1 MVRLIQLK
9 LAGFKSFVDPTTIQ
23 LQGQRVGI
31 VGPNGCGKSNIME
44 SVKWVLGESSAKEMR
59 SENMD
64 SVIFNGSENRKPIS
78 RASVELIFDNSLGKA
93 PTEWSQYAEISV
105 KRVIER
111 EKGSTYY
118 INNLAVRRKDI
129 ADLFLGTGLGGRG
142 YAIIGQNTI
151 SQIIEAKPE
160 ELRSYLEE
168 AAGVSKYKERR
179 RETEFRLRDT
189 RENLSRIQDVLNE
202 IIQQIAKLE
211 SQAVIATKYNELTEK
226 HKFHQ
231 AQVWVLKKRDASIV
245 WKKNQF
251 QVEKLVNELE
261 QQTAALRKI
270 EAEVENLRQAHID
283 ASDEINKNQASFYEI
298 NAEVS
303 NIENNIRNQ
312 NELLERSKKELI
324 EIETN
329 LAKNADDQLKF
340 AKDIEEAEIEKVA
353 LSELYKTKE
362 ENFNSLKSSIQSVE
376 ATYLDSTEQFNQI
389 ANQFQST
396 QEKIN
401 LEKATIDFIH
411 KTEEEINTR
420 ITFLNN
426 EINNIDLTGQSLLEE
441 KESDLA
447 DKRLHVEKIEAKI
460 DENKSLATDLEEEID
475 ALRQHQIEIQKELS
489 QIEGEIK
496 TLAQIQDDTQG
507 NESLKSWTSQHNIN
521 TSNRLWEKLK
531 IKTDWVTAIESALGG
546 KLNAVLAQYETI
558 SHRPPASMV
567 LANLNASHAYKP
579 KNNKLNSALD
589 VIEISDP
596 LLMNLLSEWLS
607 NCYIIPKGESYKN
620 FIGNLEQGEFLVNQ
634 QGDIFTKN
642 SVSFYGKDASLNGI
656 LLRQE
661 RLKALQEKFPSID
674 RNSKDISNKLSEA
687 ELQLNDYEEQADSYS
702 EELKEALND
711 FHQTEIEVEKTQQSI
726 AYANEKHS
734 SITNEQNELKTK
746 LTQIQIDKTTKSSL
760 IHNLENDAHRLL
772 EQKTLSEDIKKRHE
786 LEYESAR
793 KHVNEAE
800 IQLQESHFNLKI
812 IGNKI
817 NELNN
822 RINLLTED
830 NNALNNKKDLVKTS
844 INTESIEALKL
855 SLREKITVKDER
867 EKILIASRD
876 NLAQK
881 ETDLRE
887 SEQKRLQTEQAVHPI
902 RDKLEQSRLNERE
915 SKLLFEQFQN
925 EIIESQLDEGV
936 LSESIT
942 EKTTVK
948 EVQELCNKL
957 QEEINLLGPVN
968 LAAIHELTSEKERK
982 GYLDSQ
988 VEDLTSASNTLE
1000 DAIRRI
1006 DKETRD
1012 RLIATFNEVN
1022 KNFTEFFKVLFNGGQ
1037 AQLELLGEE
1046 ILDTGIQVTAQ
1057 PPGKKNTTI
1066 SQLSGGEKA
1075 LTATALVFALFKLNP
1090 APFCLMDE
1098 VDAPLDDSNTL
1109 RFTNM
1114 VTEMSKNTQFL
1125 YVSHNKIAMEMAQ
1138 QLIGVT
1144 MQESGV
1150 SRIVEVSLEEVEK
1163 MELAN

>member
-1 MVRLIQLK
+1 MRLIQLK

-118 INNLAVRRKDI
+118 INNLAVRRKDV

-160 ELRSYLEE
+160 ELRNYLEE

-245 WKKNQF
+245 WKKHQS
-251 QVEKLVNELE
+251 QVDKLVNELE

-270 EAEVENLRQAHID
+270 EAEVETLRQAHID

-329 LAKNADDQLKF
+329 LTKNEEDQLKYS
-340 AKDIEEAEIEKVA
+340 KDIKESDIEKIS
-353 LSELYKTKE
+353 LSELYKIKE
-362 ENFNSLKSSIQSVE
+362 ENFNALKSSIQLVE
-376 ATYLDSTEQFNQI
+376 VQYLTSTEQFNQA

-411 KTEEEINTR
+411 KTEEETNAR

-426 EINNIDLTGQSLLEE
+426 EIRNIDLTGQSELEE
-441 KESDLA
+441 KENDLA
-447 DKRLHVEKIEAKI
+447 DKRLHVKNIESKI
-460 DENKSLATDLEEEID
+460 DENKSLTEDLEEEID
-475 ALRQHQIEIQKELS
+475 TLRQHQIEIQKELS

-496 TLAQIQDDTQG
+496 TLLQIQDDTQG

-531 IKTDWVTAIESALGG
+531 IKTEWVTAIESALGV
-546 KLNAVLAQYETI
+546 KLNAILAQYETI

-567 LANLNASHAYKP
+567 LANLNGSHPYKP
-579 KNNKLNSALD
+579 KNTKLSSALD

-607 NCYIIPKGESYKN
+607 SCYIIPKGESYKN

-642 SVSFYGKDASLNGI
+642 SVSFYGKDASLSGI

-661 RLKALQEKFPSID
+661 RLKVLQEKFPSID
-674 RNSKDISNKLSEA
+674 KNYKDVSKKLNEA
-687 ELQLNDYEEQADSYS
+687 QLQLNNYEEQVDSFND
-702 EELKEALND
+702 ELKEALND

-726 AYANEKHS
+726 VYANERLNN
-734 SITNEQNELKTK
+734 ITNEQNELKAK
-746 LTQIQIDKTTKSSL
+746 LTQIEIDKTTKSNL
-760 IHNLENDAHRLL
+760 ILNLENDALQLL
-772 EQKTLSEDIKKRHE
+772 EQKTLSEEIKKRHE
-786 LEYESAR
+786 LEYESA
-793 KHVNEAE
+793 KKQVNEAE

-812 IGNKI
+812 INNKI
-817 NELNN
+817 NELIN
-822 RINLLTED
+822 RFNVLTED
-830 NNALNNKKDLVKTS
+830 NSALNNKKDLAMAS
-844 INTESIEALKL
+844 IDTQIIETLQL
-855 SLREKITVKDER
+855 SLREKITIKDER

-881 ETDLRE
+881 EIDLRE
-887 SEQKRLQTEQAVHPI
+887 CEQKRLQTEQAVHPI
-902 RDKLEQSRLNERE
+902 RDKLEQSRLNEQE

-925 EIIESQLDEGV
+925 EINESQFDEVV

-968 LAAIHELTSEKERK
+968 LAAIHELASEKERK

-1000 DAIRRI
+1000 DAIKRI

-1022 KNFTEFFKVLFNGGQ
+1022 KNFTEFFRILFNGGQ

-1109 RFTNM
+1109 RFADM

-1150 SRIVEVSLEEVEK
+1150 SRIVEVSLEEAEK

>member
-1 MVRLIQLK
+1 VRLIQLK

-23 LQGQRVGI
+23 LQGQRIGI

-64 SVIFNGSENRKPIS
+64 SVIFNGSENRKSIS

-111 EKGSTYY
+111 EKGSIYY

-160 ELRSYLEE
+160 ELRNYLEE

-211 SQAVIATKYNELTEK
+211 SQAVIATKYNDLTQK
-226 HKFHQ
+226 QKFHQ
-231 AQVWVLKKRDASIV
+231 AQVWVLKKRDASIF
-245 WKKNQF
+245 WKKHQS

-270 EAEVENLRQAHID
+270 EAEVESLRQSHIN

-340 AKDIEEAEIEKVA
+340 TNDIEEAAIEKIK
-353 LSELYKTKE
+353 LTELYKTKE

-376 ATYLDSTEQFNQI
+376 GKYLASVEQFNQAVI
-389 ANQFQST
+389 QFQST

-401 LEKATIDFIH
+401 LEKAMIDFILR
-411 KTEEEINTR
+411 TEEETNIR
-420 ITFLNN
+420 ATFLNN
-426 EINNIDLTGQSLLEE
+426 EINNIDLTGQSLLNE
-441 KESDLA
+441 KENDLV
-447 DKRLHVEKIEAKI
+447 DKQFHVEKIEGKI
-460 DENKSLATDLEEEID
+460 EENKSLATDLEEEID
-475 ALRQHQIEIQKELS
+475 TLRQQQIEIQKELS

-496 TLAQIQDDTQG
+496 TLAQIQDDAQG

-531 IKTDWVTAIESALGG
+531 IKTEWITAIESALGG
-546 KLNAVLAQYETI
+546 KLNAVLAQYESI

-567 LANLNASHAYKP
+567 LANLNGSDSYKP
-579 KNNKLNSALD
+579 KNNKLNSVLD

-607 NCYIIPKGESYKN
+607 DYYLIPKGESYKN

-661 RLKALQEKFPSID
+661 RLKALQEQFPSIEKSYK
-674 RNSKDISNKLSEA
+674 NILKKLNEA
-687 ELQLNDYEEQADSYS
+687 ELQLNDYEEQADFFS
-702 EELKEALND
+702 EELKEALNEL
-711 FHQTEIEVEKTQQSI
+711 HQTEIEVERIQQSI
-726 AYANEKHS
+726 AYSNEKHS
-734 SITNEQNELKTK
+734 NITKEQNELKEK
-746 LTQIQIDKTTKSSL
+746 LTQIKIDKTAKSSL
-760 IHNLENDAHRLL
+760 IHNLEIDAYRLL
-772 EQKTLSEDIKKRHE
+772 EQKTSSEEIKKRYE
-786 LEYESAR
+786 FEYESG
-793 KHVNEAE
+793 KKQVNETE

-812 IGNKI
+812 IYNKI
-817 NELNN
+817 NDLNN
-822 RINLLTED
+822 KINILYED
-830 NNALNNKKDLVKTS
+830 NKALNNKKDSAKAS
-844 INTESIEALKL
+844 IDTEIIEALQL
-855 SLREKITVKDER
+855 SLRKKITVKDER

-876 NLAQK
+876 NLVQK

-887 SEQKRLQTEQAVHPI
+887 CEQKRLQTEQAVHPI
-902 RDKLEQSRLNERE
+902 RDKLEQSRLNEQE

-925 EIIESQLDEGV
+925 EINESQLDEMV

-942 EKTTVK
+942 EKTTVQDM
-948 EVQELCNKL
+948 QELCNKL
-957 QEEINLLGPVN
+957 QEDINLLGPVN

-982 GYLDSQ
+982 GYLVSQ
-988 VEDLTSASNTLE
+988 VEDLTSASKTLE
-1000 DAIRRI
+1000 DAISRI

-1022 KNFTEFFKVLFNGGQ
+1022 KNFTDFFKVLFNGGQ
-1037 AQLELLGEE
+1037 AKFELLGEE
-1046 ILDTGIQVTAQ
+1046 ILDTGIQVTAH

-1066 SQLSGGEKA
+1066 NQLSGGEKA

-1098 VDAPLDDSNTL
+1098 VDAPLDENNTL

-1125 YVSHNKIAMEMAQ
+1125 YVSHNKLAMEMAQ

>member
-1 MVRLIQLK
+1 MRLIQLK

-118 INNLAVRRKDI
+118 INNLAVRRKDV

-160 ELRSYLEE
+160 ELRNYLEE

-245 WKKNQF
+245 WKKHQS
-251 QVEKLVNELE
+251 QVDKLVNELE

-270 EAEVENLRQAHID
+270 EAEVETLRQAHID

-329 LAKNADDQLKF
+329 LTKNEEDQRKYS
-340 AKDIEEAEIEKVA
+340 KDIKESDIEKIS
-353 LSELYKTKE
+353 LSELYKIKE
-362 ENFNSLKSSIQSVE
+362 ENFNALKSSIQLVE
-376 ATYLDSTEQFNQI
+376 VQYLTSTEQFNQA

-411 KTEEEINTR
+411 KTEEETNAR

-426 EINNIDLTGQSLLEE
+426 EIRNIDLTGQSELEE
-441 KESDLA
+441 KENDLA
-447 DKRLHVEKIEAKI
+447 DKRLHVKNIESKI
-460 DENKSLATDLEEEID
+460 DENKSLTEDLEEEID
-475 ALRQHQIEIQKELS
+475 TLRQHQIEIQKELS

-496 TLAQIQDDTQG
+496 TLLQIQDDTQG

-531 IKTDWVTAIESALGG
+531 IKTEWVTAIESALGV

-567 LANLNASHAYKP
+567 LANLNGSHPYKP
-579 KNNKLNSALD
+579 KNTKLNSALD

-607 NCYIIPKGESYKN
+607 SCYIIPKGESYKN

-642 SVSFYGKDASLNGI
+642 SVSFYGKDASLSGI

-661 RLKALQEKFPSID
+661 RLKVLQEKFPSID
-674 RNSKDISNKLSEA
+674 KNYKDVSKKLNEA
-687 ELQLNDYEEQADSYS
+687 QLQLNNYEEQVDSFND
-702 EELKEALND
+702 ELKEALND

-726 AYANEKHS
+726 VYANERLNN
-734 SITNEQNELKTK
+734 ITNEQNELKAK
-746 LTQIQIDKTTKSSL
+746 LTQIEIDKTTKSNL
-760 IHNLENDAHRLL
+760 ILNLENDALQLL
-772 EQKTLSEDIKKRHE
+772 EQKTSSEEIKKRHE
-786 LEYESAR
+786 LEYESA
-793 KHVNEAE
+793 KKQVNEAE

-812 IGNKI
+812 INNKI
-817 NELNN
+817 NELIN
-822 RINLLTED
+822 RFNVLTED
-830 NNALNNKKDLVKTS
+830 NSALNNKKDLAMAS
-844 INTESIEALKL
+844 IDTQIIETLQL
-855 SLREKITVKDER
+855 SLREKITIKDER

-881 ETDLRE
+881 EIDLRE
-887 SEQKRLQTEQAVHPI
+887 CEQKRLQTEQAVHPI
-902 RDKLEQSRLNERE
+902 RDKLEQSRLNEQE

-925 EIIESQLDEGV
+925 EINESQFDEVV

-968 LAAIHELTSEKERK
+968 LAAIHELASEKERK

-1000 DAIRRI
+1000 DAIKRI

-1022 KNFTEFFKVLFNGGQ
+1022 KNFTEFFRILFNGGQ

-1109 RFTNM
+1109 RFADM

-1150 SRIVEVSLEEVEK
+1150 SRIVEVSLEEAEK

>member
-1 MVRLIQLK
+1 MRLIQLK

-362 ENFNSLKSSIQSVE
+362 ENFNSLKSSIQLVE
-376 ATYLDSTEQFNQI
+376 ATYLDSTEQFNQV

>member
-1 MVRLIQLK
+1 MRLIQLK

-118 INNLAVRRKDI
+118 INNLAVRRKDV

-160 ELRSYLEE
+160 ELRNYLEE

-245 WKKNQF
+245 WKKHQS
-251 QVEKLVNELE
+251 QVDKLVNELE

-270 EAEVENLRQAHID
+270 EAEVETLRQAHID

-329 LAKNADDQLKF
+329 LTKNEEDQLKYS
-340 AKDIEEAEIEKVA
+340 KDIKESDIEKIS
-353 LSELYKTKE
+353 LSELYKIKE
-362 ENFNSLKSSIQSVE
+362 ENFNALKSSIQLVE
-376 ATYLDSTEQFNQI
+376 VQYLTSTEQFNQA

-411 KTEEEINTR
+411 KTEEETNAR

-426 EINNIDLTGQSLLEE
+426 EIRNIDLTGQSELEE
-441 KESDLA
+441 KENDLA
-447 DKRLHVEKIEAKI
+447 DKRLHVKNIESKI
-460 DENKSLATDLEEEID
+460 DENKSLTEDLEEEID
-475 ALRQHQIEIQKELS
+475 TLRQHQIEIQKELS

-496 TLAQIQDDTQG
+496 TLLQIQDDTQG

-531 IKTDWVTAIESALGG
+531 IKTEWVTAIESALGV
-546 KLNAVLAQYETI
+546 KLNAILAQYETI

-567 LANLNASHAYKP
+567 LANLNGSHPYKP
-579 KNNKLNSALD
+579 KNTKLNSALD

-607 NCYIIPKGESYKN
+607 SCYIIPKGESYKN

-642 SVSFYGKDASLNGI
+642 SVSFYGKDASLSGI

-661 RLKALQEKFPSID
+661 RLKVLQEKFPSID
-674 RNSKDISNKLSEA
+674 KNYKDVSKKLNEA
-687 ELQLNDYEEQADSYS
+687 QLQLNNYEEQVDSFND
-702 EELKEALND
+702 ELKEALND

-726 AYANEKHS
+726 VYANERLNN
-734 SITNEQNELKTK
+734 ITNEQNELKAK
-746 LTQIQIDKTTKSSL
+746 LTQIEIDKTTKSNL
-760 IHNLENDAHRLL
+760 ILNLENDALQLL
-772 EQKTLSEDIKKRHE
+772 EQKTSSEEIKKRHE
-786 LEYESAR
+786 LEYESA
-793 KHVNEAE
+793 KKQVNEAE

-812 IGNKI
+812 INNKI
-817 NELNN
+817 NELIN
-822 RINLLTED
+822 RFNVLTED
-830 NNALNNKKDLVKTS
+830 NSALNNKKDLAMAS
-844 INTESIEALKL
+844 IDTQIIETLQL
-855 SLREKITVKDER
+855 SLREKITIKDER

-881 ETDLRE
+881 EIDLRE
-887 SEQKRLQTEQAVHPI
+887 CEQKRLQTEQAVHPI
-902 RDKLEQSRLNERE
+902 RDKLEQSRLNEQE

-925 EIIESQLDEGV
+925 EINESQFDEVV

-968 LAAIHELTSEKERK
+968 LAAIHELASEKERK

-1000 DAIRRI
+1000 DAIKRI

-1022 KNFTEFFKVLFNGGQ
+1022 KNFTEFFRILFNGGQ

-1109 RFTNM
+1109 RFADM

-1150 SRIVEVSLEEVEK
+1150 SRIVEVSLEEAEK

>member
-1 MVRLIQLK
+1 MRLIQLK

-118 INNLAVRRKDI
+118 INNLAVRRKDV

-160 ELRSYLEE
+160 ELRNYLEE

-245 WKKNQF
+245 WKKHQS
-251 QVEKLVNELE
+251 QVDKLVNELE

-329 LAKNADDQLKF
+329 LTKNEEDQLKYS
-340 AKDIEEAEIEKVA
+340 KDIKESDIEKIS
-353 LSELYKTKE
+353 LSELYKIKE
-362 ENFNSLKSSIQSVE
+362 ENFNALKSSIQLVE
-376 ATYLDSTEQFNQI
+376 VQYLTSTEQFNQA

-411 KTEEEINTR
+411 KTEEETNAR

-426 EINNIDLTGQSLLEE
+426 EIRNIDLTGQSELEE
-441 KESDLA
+441 KENDLA
-447 DKRLHVEKIEAKI
+447 DKRLHVKNIESKI
-460 DENKSLATDLEEEID
+460 DENKSLTEDLEEEID
-475 ALRQHQIEIQKELS
+475 TLRQHQIEIQKELS

-496 TLAQIQDDTQG
+496 TLLQIQDDTQG

-531 IKTDWVTAIESALGG
+531 IKTEWVTAIESALGV

-567 LANLNASHAYKP
+567 LANLNGSHPYKP
-579 KNNKLNSALD
+579 KNTKLNSALD

-607 NCYIIPKGESYKN
+607 SCYIIPKGESYKN

-642 SVSFYGKDASLNGI
+642 SVSFYGKDASLSGI

-661 RLKALQEKFPSID
+661 RLKVLQEKFPSID
-674 RNSKDISNKLSEA
+674 KNYKDVSKKLNEA
-687 ELQLNDYEEQADSYS
+687 QLQLNNYEEQVDSFND
-702 EELKEALND
+702 ELKEALND

-726 AYANEKHS
+726 VYANERLNN
-734 SITNEQNELKTK
+734 ITNEQNELKAK
-746 LTQIQIDKTTKSSL
+746 LTQIEIDKTTKSNL
-760 IHNLENDAHRLL
+760 ILNLENDALQLL
-772 EQKTLSEDIKKRHE
+772 EQKTLSEEIKKRHE
-786 LEYESAR
+786 LEYESA
-793 KHVNEAE
+793 KKQVNEAE

-812 IGNKI
+812 INNKI
-817 NELNN
+817 NELIN
-822 RINLLTED
+822 RFNVLTED
-830 NNALNNKKDLVKTS
+830 NSALNNKKDLAMAS
-844 INTESIEALKL
+844 IDTQIIETLQL
-855 SLREKITVKDER
+855 SLREKITIKDER

-881 ETDLRE
+881 EIDLRE
-887 SEQKRLQTEQAVHPI
+887 CEQKRLQTEQAVHPI
-902 RDKLEQSRLNERE
+902 RDKLEQSRLNEQE

-925 EIIESQLDEGV
+925 EINESQFDEVV
-936 LSESIT
+936 LSESII

-968 LAAIHELTSEKERK
+968 LAAIHELASEKERK

-1000 DAIRRI
+1000 DAIKRI

-1022 KNFTEFFKVLFNGGQ
+1022 KNFTEFFRILFNGGQ

-1109 RFTNM
+1109 RFADM

-1150 SRIVEVSLEEVEK
+1150 SRIVEVSLEEAEK

>member
-1 MVRLIQLK
+1 MRLIQLK

-118 INNLAVRRKDI
+118 INNLAVRRKDV

-160 ELRSYLEE
+160 ELRNYLEE

-245 WKKNQF
+245 WKKHQS
-251 QVEKLVNELE
+251 QVDKLVNELE

-270 EAEVENLRQAHID
+270 EAEVETLRQAHID

-329 LAKNADDQLKF
+329 LTKNEEDQLKYS
-340 AKDIEEAEIEKVA
+340 KDIKESDIEKIS
-353 LSELYKTKE
+353 LSELYKIKE
-362 ENFNSLKSSIQSVE
+362 ENFNALKSSIQLVE
-376 ATYLDSTEQFNQI
+376 VQYLTSTEQFNQA

-411 KTEEEINTR
+411 KTEEETNAR

-426 EINNIDLTGQSLLEE
+426 EIRNIDLTGQSELEE
-441 KESDLA
+441 KENDLA
-447 DKRLHVEKIEAKI
+447 DKRLHVKNIESKI
-460 DENKSLATDLEEEID
+460 DENKSLTEDLEEEID
-475 ALRQHQIEIQKELS
+475 TLRQHQIEIQKELS

-496 TLAQIQDDTQG
+496 TLLQIQDDTQG

-531 IKTDWVTAIESALGG
+531 IKTEWVTAIESALGV

-567 LANLNASHAYKP
+567 LANLNGSHPYKP
-579 KNNKLNSALD
+579 KNTKLNSALD

-607 NCYIIPKGESYKN
+607 SCYIIPKGESYKN

-642 SVSFYGKDASLNGI
+642 SVSFYGKDASLSGI

-661 RLKALQEKFPSID
+661 RLKVLQEKFPSID
-674 RNSKDISNKLSEA
+674 KNYKDVSKKLNEA
-687 ELQLNDYEEQADSYS
+687 QLQLNNYEEQVDSFND
-702 EELKEALND
+702 ELKEALND

-726 AYANEKHS
+726 VYANERLNN
-734 SITNEQNELKTK
+734 ITNEQNELKAK
-746 LTQIQIDKTTKSSL
+746 LTQIEIDKTTKSNL
-760 IHNLENDAHRLL
+760 ILNLENDALQLL
-772 EQKTLSEDIKKRHE
+772 EQKTSSEEIKKRHE
-786 LEYESAR
+786 LEYESA
-793 KHVNEAE
+793 KKQVNEAE

-812 IGNKI
+812 INNKI
-817 NELNN
+817 NELVN
-822 RINLLTED
+822 RFNILAED
-830 NNALNNKKDLVKTS
+830 NSALNNKKDLAMAS
-844 INTESIEALKL
+844 IDTQIIETLQL
-855 SLREKITVKDER
+855 SLREKITIKDER

-881 ETDLRE
+881 EIDLRE
-887 SEQKRLQTEQAVHPI
+887 CEQKRLQTEQAVHPI
-902 RDKLEQSRLNERE
+902 RDKLEQSRLNEQE

-925 EIIESQLDEGV
+925 EINESQFDEVV

-968 LAAIHELTSEKERK
+968 LAAIHELASEKERK

-1000 DAIRRI
+1000 DAIKRI

-1022 KNFTEFFKVLFNGGQ
+1022 KNFTEFFRILFNGGQ

-1109 RFTNM
+1109 RFADM

-1150 SRIVEVSLEEVEK
+1150 SRIVEVSLEEAEK

>member
-1 MVRLIQLK
+1 MRLIQLK

-160 ELRSYLEE
+160 ELRNYLEE

-189 RENLSRIQDVLNE
+189 RDNLSRIQDVLNE
-202 IIQQIAKLE
+202 IVQQIAKLE
-211 SQAVIATKYNELTEK
+211 SQAVIATKYNDLTQK
-226 HKFHQ
+226 QKFHQ

-245 WKKNQF
+245 WKKHQS

-270 EAEVENLRQAHID
+270 EAEVESLRQAHIS

-340 AKDIEEAEIEKVA
+340 TNDIEEAAIEKTK
-353 LSELYKTKE
+353 LTELYKTKE

-376 ATYLDSTEQFNQI
+376 GRYLASVEQFNQAVI
-389 ANQFQST
+389 QFQST

-401 LEKATIDFIH
+401 LEKAMIDFIL
-411 KTEEEINTR
+411 KTEEETNIR
-420 ITFLNN
+420 LAFLNN
-426 EINNIDLTGQSLLEE
+426 EISNIDLTGQSLLDE
-441 KESDLA
+441 KENDLV
-447 DKRLHVEKIEAKI
+447 DKQSHVEKIEGKI
-460 DENKSLATDLEEEID
+460 EENKSLATDLEEEID
-475 ALRQHQIEIQKELS
+475 TLRKQQIEIQKELS

-496 TLAQIQDDTQG
+496 TLAQIQDDAQG

-531 IKTDWVTAIESALGG
+531 IKTEWITAIESALGG
-546 KLNAVLAQYETI
+546 KLNAVLAQYESI

-567 LANLNASHAYKP
+567 LANLNGSKSYKP
-579 KNNKLNSALD
+579 KNNKLNSVLD

-607 NCYIIPKGESYKN
+607 DYYLIPKGESYKN

-661 RLKALQEKFPSID
+661 RLKALQEQFPSIEK
-674 RNSKDISNKLSEA
+674 NYKNILKKLNEA
-687 ELQLNDYEEQADSYS
+687 ELQLNDYEEQADSFS
-702 EELKEALND
+702 EELKEALNEL
-711 FHQTEIEVEKTQQSI
+711 HQTEIEVERIQQSI
-726 AYANEKHS
+726 SYSNEKHS
-734 SITNEQNELKTK
+734 NITNEQNELKEK
-746 LTQIQIDKTTKSSL
+746 LAQIEIDKTAKSSL
-760 IHNLENDAHRLL
+760 IHNLEIDAHRLL
-772 EQKTLSEDIKKRHE
+772 EQKTSSEEIKKRHE
-786 LEYESAR
+786 FEYESV
-793 KHVNEAE
+793 KKQVNEAE

-812 IGNKI
+812 IDNKI
-817 NELNN
+817 NEINN
-822 RINLLTED
+822 KINILYED
-830 NNALNNKKDLVKTS
+830 NKALNNKKDSAKAS
-844 INTESIEALKL
+844 IDTGVIEALQI

-867 EKILIASRD
+867 EKILISSRD

-887 SEQKRLQTEQAVHPI
+887 CEQKRLQTEQAVHPI
-902 RDKLEQSRLNERE
+902 RDKLEQSRLNEQE

-925 EIIESQLDEGV
+925 EINESQLDEMV

-948 EVQELCNKL
+948 DMQELCNKL
-957 QEEINLLGPVN
+957 QEDINLLGPVN

-1022 KNFTEFFKVLFNGGQ
+1022 KNFTDFFKVLFNGGQ

-1057 PPGKKNTTI
+1057 PPGKKNATI

-1125 YVSHNKIAMEMAQ
+1125 YVSHNKLAMEMAQ

>member
-1 MVRLIQLK
+1 MRLIQLK

-283 ASDEINKNQASFYEI
+283 ASDEINKNQASFYDI

-329 LAKNADDQLKF
+329 LTKNADDQLKF

-362 ENFNSLKSSIQSVE
+362 ENFNSLKSSIQLVE

-496 TLAQIQDDTQG
+496 TLAQIQDDAQG

>member
-1 MVRLIQLK
+1 MRLIQLK

-23 LQGQRVGI
+23 LQGQRIGI

-160 ELRSYLEE
+160 ELRNYLEE

-189 RENLSRIQDVLNE
+189 RDNLSRIQDVLNE
-202 IIQQIAKLE
+202 IVQQIAKLE
-211 SQAVIATKYNELTEK
+211 SQAVIATKYNDLTQK
-226 HKFHQ
+226 QKFHQ

-245 WKKNQF
+245 WKKHQS

-270 EAEVENLRQAHID
+270 EAEVESLRQSHIN

-340 AKDIEEAEIEKVA
+340 TNDIEEAAIEKTK
-353 LSELYKTKE
+353 LTELYKTKE

-376 ATYLDSTEQFNQI
+376 GRYLASVEQFNQAVI
-389 ANQFQST
+389 QFQST

-401 LEKATIDFIH
+401 LEKAMIDFIL
-411 KTEEEINTR
+411 KTEEETNIR
-420 ITFLNN
+420 LAFLNN
-426 EINNIDLTGQSLLEE
+426 EISNIDLTGQSLLDE
-441 KESDLA
+441 KENDLV
-447 DKRLHVEKIEAKI
+447 DKQSHVEKIEGKI
-460 DENKSLATDLEEEID
+460 EENKSLATDLEEEID
-475 ALRQHQIEIQKELS
+475 TLRKQQIEIQKELS

-496 TLAQIQDDTQG
+496 TLAQIQDDAQG

-531 IKTDWVTAIESALGG
+531 IKTEWITAIESALGG
-546 KLNAVLAQYETI
+546 KLNAVLAQYESI

-567 LANLNASHAYKP
+567 LANLNGSKSYKP
-579 KNNKLNSALD
+579 KNNKLNSVLD

-607 NCYIIPKGESYKN
+607 DYYLIPKGESYKN

-661 RLKALQEKFPSID
+661 RLKALQEQFPSIEK
-674 RNSKDISNKLSEA
+674 NYKNILKKLNEA
-687 ELQLNDYEEQADSYS
+687 ELQLNDYEEQADSFS
-702 EELKEALND
+702 EELKEALNEL
-711 FHQTEIEVEKTQQSI
+711 HQTEIEVERIQQSI
-726 AYANEKHS
+726 SYSNEKHS
-734 SITNEQNELKTK
+734 NITNEQNELKEK
-746 LTQIQIDKTTKSSL
+746 LAQIEIDKTAKSSL
-760 IHNLENDAHRLL
+760 IHNLEIDAHRLL
-772 EQKTLSEDIKKRHE
+772 EQKTSSEEIKKRHE
-786 LEYESAR
+786 FEYESV
-793 KHVNEAE
+793 KKQVNEAE

-812 IGNKI
+812 IDNKI
-817 NELNN
+817 NEINN
-822 RINLLTED
+822 KINILYED
-830 NNALNNKKDLVKTS
+830 NKALNNKKDSAKAS
-844 INTESIEALKL
+844 IDTGVIEALQL

-887 SEQKRLQTEQAVHPI
+887 CEQKRLQTEQAVHPI
-902 RDKLEQSRLNERE
+902 RDKLEQSRLNEQE

-925 EIIESQLDEGV
+925 EINESQLDEIV

-1150 SRIVEVSLEEVEK
+1150 SRIVEVSLAEAEK

>member
-1 MVRLIQLK
+1 MRLIQLK

-329 LAKNADDQLKF
+329 LTKNADDQLKF

-362 ENFNSLKSSIQSVE
+362 ENFNSLKSSIQLVE
-376 ATYLDSTEQFNQI
+376 ATYLDSTEQYNQI

-902 RDKLEQSRLNERE
+902 RDKLEQSRLNEQE

-925 EIIESQLDEGV
+925 EINESQLDEVV

-1109 RFTNM
+1109 RFANM

-1150 SRIVEVSLEEVEK
+1150 SRIVEVSLEEAEK

>member
-1 MVRLIQLK
+1 VRLIQLK

-23 LQGQRVGI
+23 LTGQRVGI

-160 ELRSYLEE
+160 ELRNYLEE

-189 RENLSRIQDVLNE
+189 RENLSRIQDVVNE

-211 SQAVIATKYNELTEK
+211 SQAVIATKYNELTES

-245 WKKNQF
+245 WKKHQS
-251 QVEKLVNELE
+251 QDEKLVNELE

-270 EAEVENLRQAHID
+270 EAEVENLRQAHIN

-298 NAEVS
+298 NSEVS

-312 NELLERSKKELI
+312 NELLERSKKELV
-324 EIETN
+324 EIEAN
-329 LAKNADDQLKF
+329 LTKNAEDQLKF
-340 AKDIEEAEIEKVA
+340 TKEIEGA
-353 LSELYKTKE
+353 LIEKTAISELFKTKE
-362 ENFNSLKSSIQSVE
+362 ESFNTLKSSIQSVE
-376 ATYLDSTEQFNQI
+376 AQYLSSSEQFNLS

-411 KTEEEINTR
+411 KTEEETNAR
-420 ITFLNN
+420 ISFLSN
-426 EINNIDLTGQSLLEE
+426 EINNIDLSGKSLLEE
-441 KESDLA
+441 KDADLS
-447 DKRLHVEKIEAKI
+447 DKRSDVEKIEEKI
-460 DENKSLATDLEEEID
+460 SENKSLSSDLEEEID
-475 ALRQHQIEIQKELS
+475 TFRQHHIEIQKELS

-546 KLNAVLAQYETI
+546 KLNAILAQYESI
-558 SHRPPASMV
+558 AHRPPASMV

-589 VIEISDP
+589 AIEISDP

-607 NCYIIPKGESYKN
+607 DCYLIPKGESYKN
-620 FIGNLEQGEFLVNQ
+620 FIGDLEQGEFLVNQ

-656 LLRQE
+656 LVRQE
-661 RLKALQEKFPSID
+661 RLKALQEKFPSIEK
-674 RNSKDISNKLSEA
+674 NYKDVLNKLNEA
-687 ELQLNDYEEQADSYS
+687 ELQLNDYEEQADSFS
-702 EELKEALND
+702 EELKDSLNEL
-711 FHQTEIEVEKTQQSI
+711 HQTEIEVEKIQQSI

-734 SITNEQNELKTK
+734 NISHEQNELMVK
-746 LTQIQIDKTTKSSL
+746 LTQIEVDKTSKSSL
-760 IHNLENDAHRLL
+760 IQNLEGDLHRFL
-772 EQKTLSEDIKKRHE
+772 EQKTATEEIKKRHE
-786 LEYESAR
+786 FEYESAR
-793 KHVNEAE
+793 KQVNEAE

-812 IGNKI
+812 IDNKVS
-817 NELNN
+817 ELNT
-822 RINLLTED
+822 RVSLLSED
-830 NNALNNKKDLVKTS
+830 NNALNNKKDIAKAS
-844 INTESIEALKL
+844 INTEHVDALQT
-855 SLREKITVKDER
+855 SLREKLTVKDER
-867 EKILIASRD
+867 EKVLIASRD

-902 RDKLEQSRLNERE
+902 RDKLEQSRLNEQE

-925 EIIESQLDEGV
+925 EINESQLDEVV

-942 EKTTVK
+942 DKTTVK

-1037 AQLELLGEE
+1037 AKLELLGEE

>member
-1 MVRLIQLK
+1 MRLIQLK

-64 SVIFNGSENRKPIS
+64 SVIFNGSENRKQIS

-160 ELRSYLEE
+160 DLRNYLEE

-245 WKKNQF
+245 WKKHQS

-303 NIENNIRNQ
+303 SIENNIRNQ
-312 NELLERSKKELI
+312 NDLLERSKKELI

-329 LAKNADDQLKF
+329 LAKNEDDQLKF
-340 AKDIEEAEIEKVA
+340 TKDIEEAGIEKAA

-376 ATYLDSTEQFNQI
+376 LAYINSTEQFNQI

-411 KTEEEINTR
+411 KTEEETNAR
-420 ITFLNN
+420 IAFLNN

-475 ALRQHQIEIQKELS
+475 ALRQRQIEMQKELS

-496 TLAQIQDDTQG
+496 TLAQIQDDTQS

-558 SHRPPASMV
+558 THRPPASMV
-567 LANLNASHAYKP
+567 LANLNASHTYKP

-607 NCYIIPKGESYKN
+607 DCYIIPKGESYKN

-661 RLKALQEKFPSID
+661 RLKTLQEKFPSID
-674 RNSKDISNKLSEA
+674 KNYKDLSNKLRES
-687 ELQLNDYEEQADSYS
+687 ELQLNDYEEQADSFS

-711 FHQTEIEVEKTQQSI
+711 FHQTEIEVEKSQQSI
-726 AYANEKHS
+726 TYANEKHS
-734 SITNEQNELKTK
+734 NMTNEQNELKAK
-746 LTQIQIDKTTKSSL
+746 LTQIEVDKTTKSSL

-772 EQKTLSEDIKKRHE
+772 EQKTSSEEIKRTHE

-793 KHVNEAE
+793 RHVNEAE

-812 IGNKI
+812 IDNKI
-817 NELNN
+817 NELKN

-830 NNALNNKKDLVKTS
+830 NNILNNKKDLAKAS
-844 INTESIEALKL
+844 INTESIEALQL

-867 EKILIASRD
+867 EKVLIASRE

-881 ETDLRE
+881 EIDLRE
-887 SEQKRLQTEQAVHPI
+887 SEQRRLQTEQAVHPI
-902 RDKLEQSRLNERE
+902 RDKLEQSRLNEQE

-925 EIIESQLDEGV
+925 EINESQIDEVV

-957 QEEINLLGPVN
+957 QEEIDLLGPVN
-968 LAAIHELTSEKERK
+968 LAAIHELTSEK
-982 GYLDSQ
+982 
-988 VEDLTSASNTLE
+988 
-1000 DAIRRI
+1000 
-1006 DKETRD
+1006 
-1012 RLIATFNEVN
+1012 
-1022 KNFTEFFKVLFNGGQ
+1022 
-1037 AQLELLGEE
+1037 
-1046 ILDTGIQVTAQ
+1046 
-1057 PPGKKNTTI
+1057 
-1066 SQLSGGEKA
+1066 
-1075 LTATALVFALFKLNP
+1075 
-1090 APFCLMDE
+1090 
-1098 VDAPLDDSNTL
+1098 
-1109 RFTNM
+1109 
-1114 VTEMSKNTQFL
+1114 
-1125 YVSHNKIAMEMAQ
+1125 
-1138 QLIGVT
+1138 
-1144 MQESGV
+1144 
-1150 SRIVEVSLEEVEK
+1150 
-1163 MELAN
+1163 

>member
-1 MVRLIQLK
+1 M
-9 LAGFKSFVDPTTIQ
+9 
-23 LQGQRVGI
+23 
-31 VGPNGCGKSNIME
+31 
-44 SVKWVLGESSAKEMR
+44 
-59 SENMD
+59 
-64 SVIFNGSENRKPIS
+64 
-78 RASVELIFDNSLGKA
+78 
-93 PTEWSQYAEISV
+93 
-105 KRVIER
+105 
-111 EKGSTYY
+111 
-118 INNLAVRRKDI
+118 
-129 ADLFLGTGLGGRG
+129 
-142 YAIIGQNTI
+142 
-151 SQIIEAKPE
+151 
-160 ELRSYLEE
+160 
-168 AAGVSKYKERR
+168 
-179 RETEFRLRDT
+179 
-189 RENLSRIQDVLNE
+189 
-202 IIQQIAKLE
+202 
-211 SQAVIATKYNELTEK
+211 
-226 HKFHQ
+226 
-231 AQVWVLKKRDASIV
+231 
-245 WKKNQF
+245 
-251 QVEKLVNELE
+251 
-261 QQTAALRKI
+261 
-270 EAEVENLRQAHID
+270 
-283 ASDEINKNQASFYEI
+283 
-298 NAEVS
+298 
-303 NIENNIRNQ
+303 
-312 NELLERSKKELI
+312 
-324 EIETN
+324 
-329 LAKNADDQLKF
+329 
-340 AKDIEEAEIEKVA
+340 
-353 LSELYKTKE
+353 
-362 ENFNSLKSSIQSVE
+362 
-376 ATYLDSTEQFNQI
+376 
-389 ANQFQST
+389 
-396 QEKIN
+396 
-401 LEKATIDFIH
+401 
-411 KTEEEINTR
+411 
-420 ITFLNN
+420 
-426 EINNIDLTGQSLLEE
+426 
-441 KESDLA
+441 
-447 DKRLHVEKIEAKI
+447 
-460 DENKSLATDLEEEID
+460 
-475 ALRQHQIEIQKELS
+475 
-489 QIEGEIK
+489 
-496 TLAQIQDDTQG
+496 
-507 NESLKSWTSQHNIN
+507 
-521 TSNRLWEKLK
+521 
-531 IKTDWVTAIESALGG
+531 
-546 KLNAVLAQYETI
+546 
-558 SHRPPASMV
+558 
-567 LANLNASHAYKP
+567 
-579 KNNKLNSALD
+579 
-589 VIEISDP
+589 
-596 LLMNLLSEWLS
+596 
-607 NCYIIPKGESYKN
+607 
-620 FIGNLEQGEFLVNQ
+620 VNQ

-674 RNSKDISNKLSEA
+674 KNYKDVSNKLSET
-687 ELQLNDYEEQADSYS
+687 ELQLNAYEEQADSFS

-734 SITNEQNELKTK
+734 NITNEQNELKAK
-746 LTQIQIDKTTKSSL
+746 LTQIEVDKTTKSSL

-772 EQKTLSEDIKKRHE
+772 EQKTSSEEIKRRHE

-812 IGNKI
+812 IDNKI

-822 RINLLTED
+822 RINILTED
-830 NNALNNKKDLVKTS
+830 NNILNNKKDLAKAS
-844 INTESIEALKL
+844 INIESIEALQL

-902 RDKLEQSRLNERE
+902 RDKLEQSRLNEQE

-925 EIIESQLDEGV
+925 EINESQLDEV
-936 LSESIT
+936 ILSESIT

-1109 RFTNM
+1109 RFANM

-1150 SRIVEVSLEEVEK
+1150 SRIVEVSLEEAEK

>member
-1 MVRLIQLK
+1 VRLIQLK

-329 LAKNADDQLKF
+329 LTKNADDQLKF

-362 ENFNSLKSSIQSVE
+362 ENFNSLKSSIQLVE
-376 ATYLDSTEQFNQI
+376 ATYLDSTEQFNQV

-475 ALRQHQIEIQKELS
+475 ALRQHQFEIQKELS

-507 NESLKSWTSQHNIN
+507 NESLKNWTSQHNIN

-925 EIIESQLDEGV
+925 EINESQLDEGV
-936 LSESIT
+936 LSESIS

-968 LAAIHELTSEKERK
+968 LAAIHELKSEKERK

>member
-1 MVRLIQLK
+1 MRLIQLK

-23 LQGQRVGI
+23 LQGQRIGI

-160 ELRSYLEE
+160 ELRNYLEE

-189 RENLSRIQDVLNE
+189 RDNLSRIQDVLNE
-202 IIQQIAKLE
+202 IVQQIAKLE
-211 SQAVIATKYNELTEK
+211 SQAVIATKYNDLTQK
-226 HKFHQ
+226 QKFHQ

-245 WKKNQF
+245 WKKHQS

-270 EAEVENLRQAHID
+270 EAEVESLRQSHIN

-340 AKDIEEAEIEKVA
+340 TNDIEEAAIEKTK
-353 LSELYKTKE
+353 LTELYKTKE

-376 ATYLDSTEQFNQI
+376 GRYLASVEQFNQAVI
-389 ANQFQST
+389 QFQST

-401 LEKATIDFIH
+401 LEKAMIDFIL
-411 KTEEEINTR
+411 KTEEETNIR
-420 ITFLNN
+420 LAFLNN
-426 EINNIDLTGQSLLEE
+426 EISNIDLTGQSLLDE
-441 KESDLA
+441 KENDLV
-447 DKRLHVEKIEAKI
+447 DKQSHVEKIEGKI
-460 DENKSLATDLEEEID
+460 EENKSLATDLEEEID
-475 ALRQHQIEIQKELS
+475 TLRKQQIEIQKELS

-496 TLAQIQDDTQG
+496 TLAQIQDDAQG

-531 IKTDWVTAIESALGG
+531 IKTEWITAIESALGG
-546 KLNAVLAQYETI
+546 KLNAVLAQYESI

-567 LANLNASHAYKP
+567 LANLNGSKSYKP
-579 KNNKLNSALD
+579 KNNKLNSVLD

-607 NCYIIPKGESYKN
+607 DYYLIPKGESYKN

-661 RLKALQEKFPSID
+661 RLKALQEQFPSIEK
-674 RNSKDISNKLSEA
+674 NYKNILKKLNEA
-687 ELQLNDYEEQADSYS
+687 ELQLNDYEEQADSFS
-702 EELKEALND
+702 EELKEALNEL
-711 FHQTEIEVEKTQQSI
+711 HQTEIEVERIQQSI
-726 AYANEKHS
+726 SYSNEKHS
-734 SITNEQNELKTK
+734 NITNEQNELKEK
-746 LTQIQIDKTTKSSL
+746 LAQIEIDKTAKSSL
-760 IHNLENDAHRLL
+760 IHNLEIDAHRLL
-772 EQKTLSEDIKKRHE
+772 EQKTSSEEIKKRHE
-786 LEYESAR
+786 FEYESV
-793 KHVNEAE
+793 KKQVNEAE

-812 IGNKI
+812 IDNKI
-817 NELNN
+817 NEINN
-822 RINLLTED
+822 KINILYED
-830 NNALNNKKDLVKTS
+830 NKALNNKKDSAKAS
-844 INTESIEALKL
+844 IDTGVIEALQI

-887 SEQKRLQTEQAVHPI
+887 CEQKRLQTEQAVHPI
-902 RDKLEQSRLNERE
+902 RDKLEQSRLNEQE

-925 EIIESQLDEGV
+925 EINESQLDEIV

-1150 SRIVEVSLEEVEK
+1150 SRIVEVSLAEAEK

>member
-1 MVRLIQLK
+1 VRLIQLK

-23 LQGQRVGI
+23 LQGQRIGI

-160 ELRSYLEE
+160 ELRNYLEE

-189 RENLSRIQDVLNE
+189 RDNLSRIQDVLNE
-202 IIQQIAKLE
+202 IVQQIAKLE
-211 SQAVIATKYNELTEK
+211 SQAVIATKYNDLTQK
-226 HKFHQ
+226 QKFHQ

-245 WKKNQF
+245 WKKHQS

-270 EAEVENLRQAHID
+270 EAEVESLRQAHIS

-340 AKDIEEAEIEKVA
+340 TNDIEEAAIEKTK
-353 LSELYKTKE
+353 LTELYKTKE

-376 ATYLDSTEQFNQI
+376 GRYLASVEQFNQAVI
-389 ANQFQST
+389 QFQST

-401 LEKATIDFIH
+401 LEKAMIDFIL
-411 KTEEEINTR
+411 KTEEETNIR
-420 ITFLNN
+420 LAFLNN
-426 EINNIDLTGQSLLEE
+426 EISNIDLTGQSLLDE
-441 KESDLA
+441 KENDLV
-447 DKRLHVEKIEAKI
+447 DKQSHVEKIEGKI
-460 DENKSLATDLEEEID
+460 EENKSLATDLEEEID
-475 ALRQHQIEIQKELS
+475 TLRKQQIEIQKELS

-496 TLAQIQDDTQG
+496 TLAQIQDDAQG

-531 IKTDWVTAIESALGG
+531 IKTEWITAIESALGG
-546 KLNAVLAQYETI
+546 KLNAVLAQYESI

-567 LANLNASHAYKP
+567 LANLNGSKSYKP
-579 KNNKLNSALD
+579 KNNKLNSVLD

-607 NCYIIPKGESYKN
+607 DYYLIPKGESYKN

-661 RLKALQEKFPSID
+661 RLKALQEQFPSIEK
-674 RNSKDISNKLSEA
+674 NYKNILKKLNEA
-687 ELQLNDYEEQADSYS
+687 ELQLNDYEEQADSFS
-702 EELKEALND
+702 EELKEALNEL
-711 FHQTEIEVEKTQQSI
+711 HQTEIEVERIQQSI
-726 AYANEKHS
+726 SYSNEKHS
-734 SITNEQNELKTK
+734 NITNEQNELKEK
-746 LTQIQIDKTTKSSL
+746 LAQIEIDKTAKSSL
-760 IHNLENDAHRLL
+760 IHNLEIDAHRLL
-772 EQKTLSEDIKKRHE
+772 EQKTSSEEIKKRHE
-786 LEYESAR
+786 FEYESV
-793 KHVNEAE
+793 KKQVNEAE

-812 IGNKI
+812 IDNKI
-817 NELNN
+817 NEINN
-822 RINLLTED
+822 KINILYED
-830 NNALNNKKDLVKTS
+830 NKALNNKKDSAKAS
-844 INTESIEALKL
+844 IDTGVIEALQI

-887 SEQKRLQTEQAVHPI
+887 CEQKRLQTEQAVHPI
-902 RDKLEQSRLNERE
+902 RDKLEQSRLNEQE

-925 EIIESQLDEGV
+925 EINESQLDEIV

-1150 SRIVEVSLEEVEK
+1150 SRIVEVSLAEAEK

>member
-1 MVRLIQLK
+1 MRLIQLK

-23 LQGQRVGI
+23 LQGQRIGI

-160 ELRSYLEE
+160 ELRNYLEE

-189 RENLSRIQDVLNE
+189 RDNLSRIQDVLNE
-202 IIQQIAKLE
+202 IVQQIAKLE
-211 SQAVIATKYNELTEK
+211 SQAVIATKYNDLTQK
-226 HKFHQ
+226 QKFHQ

-245 WKKNQF
+245 WKKHQS

-270 EAEVENLRQAHID
+270 EAEVESLRQAHIS

-340 AKDIEEAEIEKVA
+340 TNDIEEAAIEKTK
-353 LSELYKTKE
+353 LTELYKTKE

-376 ATYLDSTEQFNQI
+376 GRYLASVEQFNQAVI
-389 ANQFQST
+389 QFQST

-401 LEKATIDFIH
+401 LEKAMIDFIL
-411 KTEEEINTR
+411 KTEEETNIR
-420 ITFLNN
+420 LAFLNN
-426 EINNIDLTGQSLLEE
+426 EISNIDLTGQSLLGE
-441 KESDLA
+441 KENDLV
-447 DKRLHVEKIEAKI
+447 DKQSHVEKIEGKI
-460 DENKSLATDLEEEID
+460 EENKSLATDLEEEID
-475 ALRQHQIEIQKELS
+475 TLRKQQIEIQKELS

-496 TLAQIQDDTQG
+496 TLAQIQDDAQG

-531 IKTDWVTAIESALGG
+531 IKTEWITAIESALGG
-546 KLNAVLAQYETI
+546 KLNAVLAQYESI

-567 LANLNASHAYKP
+567 LANLNGSKSYKP
-579 KNNKLNSALD
+579 KNNKLNSVLD

-607 NCYIIPKGESYKN
+607 DYYLIPKGESYKN

-661 RLKALQEKFPSID
+661 RLKALQEQFPSIEK
-674 RNSKDISNKLSEA
+674 NYKNILKKLNEA
-687 ELQLNDYEEQADSYS
+687 ELQLNDYEEQADSFS
-702 EELKEALND
+702 EELKEALNEL
-711 FHQTEIEVEKTQQSI
+711 HQTEIEVERIQQSI
-726 AYANEKHS
+726 SYSNEKHS
-734 SITNEQNELKTK
+734 NITNEQNELKEK
-746 LTQIQIDKTTKSSL
+746 LAQIEIDKTAKSSL
-760 IHNLENDAHRLL
+760 IHNLEIDAHRLL
-772 EQKTLSEDIKKRHE
+772 EQKTSSEEIKKRHE
-786 LEYESAR
+786 FEYESV
-793 KHVNEAE
+793 KKQVNEAE

-812 IGNKI
+812 IDNKI
-817 NELNN
+817 NEINN
-822 RINLLTED
+822 KINILYED
-830 NNALNNKKDLVKTS
+830 NKALNNKKDSAKAS
-844 INTESIEALKL
+844 IDTGVIEALQI

-867 EKILIASRD
+867 EKILISSRD

-887 SEQKRLQTEQAVHPI
+887 CEQKRLQTEQAVHPI
-902 RDKLEQSRLNERE
+902 RDKLEQSRLNEQE

-925 EIIESQLDEGV
+925 EINESQLDEIV

-1150 SRIVEVSLEEVEK
+1150 SRIVEVSLAEAEK

>member
-1 MVRLIQLK
+1 MRLIQLK

-111 EKGSTYY
+111 DKGSTYY

-160 ELRSYLEE
+160 ELRNYLEE

-202 IIQQIAKLE
+202 IVQQIAKLE
-211 SQAVIATKYNELTEK
+211 SQAVIATKYNELNEK
-226 HKFHQ
+226 YKFHQ

-245 WKKNQF
+245 WKKHQV

-270 EAEVENLRQAHID
+270 EAEVESLRQAHIQ

-312 NELLERSKKELI
+312 NDLLERSKKELI
-324 EIETN
+324 EIEAGLTR
-329 LAKNADDQLKF
+329 NAEDQLKF
-340 AKDIEEAEIEKVA
+340 RKDIEEATIEKVA
-353 LSELYKTKE
+353 LAELYTNKE
-362 ENFNSLKSSIQSVE
+362 KHFNVLKSSIQSVE
-376 ATYLDSTEQFNQI
+376 DLHLSSTEAFNQA
-389 ANQFQST
+389 ANEFQST

-401 LEKATIDFIH
+401 LEKAMMDFIH
-411 KTEEEINTR
+411 KTEEETKTR
-420 ITFLNN
+420 ISFLSN
-426 EINNIDLTGQSLLEE
+426 EISNVDLSGQSQLEE
-441 KESDLA
+441 KEESLA
-447 DKRLHVEKIEAKI
+447 EKQSHVNKIEEKIE
-460 DENKSLATDLEEEID
+460 ENKSLSSDLEEEID
-475 ALRQHQIEIQKELS
+475 TLRERQIEVQKELS

-531 IKTDWVTAIESALGG
+531 IKTEWVTAIESALGG
-546 KLNAVLAQYETI
+546 KLNAVLAQYESI
-558 SHRPPASMV
+558 AHRPPASMV
-567 LANLNASHAYKP
+567 LANINASHAYKP
-579 KNNKLNSALD
+579 NNSKLNSALD
-589 VIEISDP
+589 MIEISDP
-596 LLMNLLSEWLS
+596 LLMNLLSEWLCD
-607 NCYIIPKGESYKN
+607 CYLIPKGESYKSY
-620 FIGNLEQGEFLVNQ
+620 ITQLEQGEFLVNQ

-642 SVSFYGKDASLNGI
+642 SVSFYGKDMSLNGI
-656 LLRQE
+656 LIRQE
-661 RLKALQEKFPSID
+661 RLKALQEKFPAIEK
-674 RNSKDISNKLSEA
+674 NYKDILAKLNNA
-687 ELQLNDYEEQADSYS
+687 ELQLSAYEEQGDANAD
-702 EELKEALND
+702 ELKEALNEL
-711 FHQTEIEVEKTQQSI
+711 HQNEIEIERIQQSI
-726 AYANEKHS
+726 AYANDKHAN
-734 SITNEQNELKTK
+734 ITNEQNELKAK
-746 LTQIQIDKTTKSSL
+746 LAQIEIDKTSKASL
-760 IHNLENDAHRLL
+760 IEVLSGDLHRLL
-772 EQKTLSEDIKKRHE
+772 GHKNAAEEVKKSHE
-786 LEYESAR
+786 LAYENA
-793 KHVNEAE
+793 KKQVNEAE
-800 IQLQESHFNLKI
+800 IQLQESLFNLKI
-812 IGNKI
+812 INNKI

-822 RINLLTED
+822 RINLLSQE
-830 NNALNNKKDLVKTS
+830 NNTLNEKRETARAAM
-844 INTESIEALKL
+844 NTESIEALQV
-855 SLREKITVKDER
+855 SLREKITVKEGS

-881 ETDLRE
+881 EIDLRE

-902 RDKLEQSRLNERE
+902 RDKLEQSRLNEQE

-925 EIIESQLDEGV
+925 EINESQLDELV

-942 EKTTVK
+942 DKTTVK
-948 EVQELCNKL
+948 EVQELCNNL

-968 LAAIHELTSEKERK
+968 LAAIHELTTEKERK

-988 VEDLTSASNTLE
+988 VEDLTLASNTLE

-1012 RLIATFNEVN
+1012 RLVSTFNEVN
-1022 KNFTEFFKVLFNGGQ
+1022 KNFTEFFRILFNGGQ

-1109 RFTNM
+1109 RFANM

-1150 SRIVEVSLEEVEK
+1150 SRIVEVTLEEVEK

>member
-1 MVRLIQLK
+1 MRLIQLK

-340 AKDIEEAEIEKVA
+340 TKDIEEAEIEKAA

-362 ENFNSLKSSIQSVE
+362 ENFNSLKSSIQLVE
-376 ATYLDSTEQFNQI
+376 ATYLDSTEQFNQV

-925 EIIESQLDEGV
+925 EINESQLDEAI
-936 LSESIT
+936 LSESIS

-1057 PPGKKNTTI
+1057 PPGKKNTTKI
-1066 SQLSGGEKA
+1066 GRASCRER
-1075 LTATALVFALFKLNP
+1075 V
-1090 APFCLMDE
+1090 
-1098 VDAPLDDSNTL
+1098 LDH
-1109 RFTNM
+1109 
-1114 VTEMSKNTQFL
+1114 V
-1125 YVSHNKIAMEMAQ
+1125 
-1138 QLIGVT
+1138 
-1144 MQESGV
+1144 
-1150 SRIVEVSLEEVEK
+1150 
-1163 MELAN
+1163 

>member
-1 MVRLIQLK
+1 VRLIQLK

-329 LAKNADDQLKF
+329 LTKNADDQLKF

-362 ENFNSLKSSIQSVE
+362 ENFNSLKSSIQLVE

-567 LANLNASHAYKP
+567 LANLDASHAYKP

-988 VEDLTSASNTLE
+988 VEDNQNYYLSN
-1000 DAIRRI
+1000 
-1006 DKETRD
+1006 
-1012 RLIATFNEVN
+1012 
-1022 KNFTEFFKVLFNGGQ
+1022 FKTK
-1037 AQLELLGEE
+1037 LL
-1046 ILDTGIQVTAQ
+1046 
-1057 PPGKKNTTI
+1057 
-1066 SQLSGGEKA
+1066 S
-1075 LTATALVFALFKLNP
+1075 LN
-1090 APFCLMDE
+1090 
-1098 VDAPLDDSNTL
+1098 
-1109 RFTNM
+1109 
-1114 VTEMSKNTQFL
+1114 
-1125 YVSHNKIAMEMAQ
+1125 
-1138 QLIGVT
+1138 
-1144 MQESGV
+1144 
-1150 SRIVEVSLEEVEK
+1150 
-1163 MELAN
+1163 

>member
-1 MVRLIQLK
+1 MRLIQLK

-160 ELRSYLEE
+160 ELRNYLEE

-189 RENLSRIQDVLNE
+189 RDNLSRIQDVLNE
-202 IIQQIAKLE
+202 IVQQIAKLE
-211 SQAVIATKYNELTEK
+211 SQAVIATKYNDLTQK
-226 HKFHQ
+226 QKFHQ

-245 WKKNQF
+245 WKKHQS

-270 EAEVENLRQAHID
+270 EAEVESLRQSHIN

-340 AKDIEEAEIEKVA
+340 TNDIEEAAIEKTK
-353 LSELYKTKE
+353 LTELYKTKE

-376 ATYLDSTEQFNQI
+376 GRYLASVEQFNQAVI
-389 ANQFQST
+389 QFQST

-401 LEKATIDFIH
+401 LEKAMIDFIL
-411 KTEEEINTR
+411 KTEEETNIR
-420 ITFLNN
+420 LAFLNN
-426 EINNIDLTGQSLLEE
+426 EISNIDLTGQSLLDE
-441 KESDLA
+441 KENDLV
-447 DKRLHVEKIEAKI
+447 DKQSHVEKIEGKI
-460 DENKSLATDLEEEID
+460 EENKSLATDLEEEID
-475 ALRQHQIEIQKELS
+475 TLRQQQIEIQKELS

-496 TLAQIQDDTQG
+496 TLAQIQDDAQG

-531 IKTDWVTAIESALGG
+531 IKTEWITAIESALGG
-546 KLNAVLAQYETI
+546 RLNAVLAQYESI

-567 LANLNASHAYKP
+567 LANLNGSHSYKP
-579 KNNKLNSALD
+579 KNNKLNSVLD

-607 NCYIIPKGESYKN
+607 DYYLIPKGESYKN

-661 RLKALQEKFPSID
+661 RLKALQEQFPSIEKSYK
-674 RNSKDISNKLSEA
+674 NILKKLNEA
-687 ELQLNDYEEQADSYS
+687 ELQLNDYEEQADSFND
-702 EELKEALND
+702 ELKEALNEL
-711 FHQTEIEVEKTQQSI
+711 HQTEIEVERIQQSI
-726 AYANEKHS
+726 TYSNEKHS
-734 SITNEQNELKTK
+734 NITNEQNELKEK
-746 LTQIQIDKTTKSSL
+746 LTQIEIDKTAKSSL
-760 IHNLENDAHRLL
+760 IHNLEIDAHRLL
-772 EQKTLSEDIKKRHE
+772 EQKTSSEEIKKRHE
-786 LEYESAR
+786 FEYESV
-793 KHVNEAE
+793 KKQVNEAE

-812 IGNKI
+812 INNKI
-817 NELNN
+817 NELNSK
-822 RINLLTED
+822 INILYED
-830 NNALNNKKDLVKTS
+830 NKALNNKKDLAKAS
-844 INTESIEALKL
+844 IDTEIIEALQL

-887 SEQKRLQTEQAVHPI
+887 CEQKRLQTEQAVHPI
-902 RDKLEQSRLNERE
+902 RDKLEQSRLNEQE

-925 EIIESQLDEGV
+925 EINESQLDEMV

-948 EVQELCNKL
+948 DMQELCNKL
-957 QEEINLLGPVN
+957 QEDINLLGPVN

-1022 KNFTEFFKVLFNGGQ
+1022 KNFTDFFKVLFNGGQ

-1125 YVSHNKIAMEMAQ
+1125 YVSHNKLAMEMAQ

>member
-1 MVRLIQLK
+1 M
-9 LAGFKSFVDPTTIQ
+9 
-23 LQGQRVGI
+23 
-31 VGPNGCGKSNIME
+31 
-44 SVKWVLGESSAKEMR
+44 
-59 SENMD
+59 
-64 SVIFNGSENRKPIS
+64 
-78 RASVELIFDNSLGKA
+78 
-93 PTEWSQYAEISV
+93 
-105 KRVIER
+105 
-111 EKGSTYY
+111 
-118 INNLAVRRKDI
+118 
-129 ADLFLGTGLGGRG
+129 
-142 YAIIGQNTI
+142 
-151 SQIIEAKPE
+151 
-160 ELRSYLEE
+160 
-168 AAGVSKYKERR
+168 
-179 RETEFRLRDT
+179 
-189 RENLSRIQDVLNE
+189 
-202 IIQQIAKLE
+202 
-211 SQAVIATKYNELTEK
+211 
-226 HKFHQ
+226 
-231 AQVWVLKKRDASIV
+231 
-245 WKKNQF
+245 
-251 QVEKLVNELE
+251 
-261 QQTAALRKI
+261 
-270 EAEVENLRQAHID
+270 
-283 ASDEINKNQASFYEI
+283 
-298 NAEVS
+298 
-303 NIENNIRNQ
+303 
-312 NELLERSKKELI
+312 
-324 EIETN
+324 
-329 LAKNADDQLKF
+329 
-340 AKDIEEAEIEKVA
+340 
-353 LSELYKTKE
+353 
-362 ENFNSLKSSIQSVE
+362 
-376 ATYLDSTEQFNQI
+376 
-389 ANQFQST
+389 
-396 QEKIN
+396 
-401 LEKATIDFIH
+401 
-411 KTEEEINTR
+411 
-420 ITFLNN
+420 
-426 EINNIDLTGQSLLEE
+426 
-441 KESDLA
+441 
-447 DKRLHVEKIEAKI
+447 
-460 DENKSLATDLEEEID
+460 
-475 ALRQHQIEIQKELS
+475 HQIEIQKELS

-507 NESLKSWTSQHNIN
+507 NESLKSWSSQHNIN

-567 LANLNASHAYKP
+567 LANLNAAHAYKP
-579 KNNKLNSALD
+579 NNSKLNSALD

-607 NCYIIPKGESYKN
+607 DFYLIPKGESYKN
-620 FIGNLEQGEFLVNQ
+620 YIINLEQGEFLVNQ

-661 RLKALQEKFPSID
+661 RLKALQEKFPSIE
-674 RNSKDISNKLSEA
+674 NNHKETLNKLTESES
-687 ELQLNDYEEQADSYS
+687 QLNNFEEMADSLAD
-702 EELKEALND
+702 ELKEALNEL
-711 FHQTEIEVEKTQQSI
+711 HQTEIEAEKIQQSI

-734 SITNEQNELKTK
+734 NITNEQNELKAK
-746 LTQIQIDKTTKSSL
+746 LTQIEIDKASKSRL
-760 IHNLENDAHRLL
+760 IQNLEGDIQRLL
-772 EQKTLSEDIKKRHE
+772 EHKTSSEDIKKRHE
-786 LEYESAR
+786 LEYESVR
-793 KHVNEAE
+793 KQVNEAE

-812 IGNKI
+812 IDNKI

-822 RINLLTED
+822 RINLLSED
-830 NNALNNKKDLVKTS
+830 NNVLNTKKETAKAS
-844 INTESIEALKL
+844 INTESVDALQVT
-855 SLREKITVKDER
+855 LREKLIVKEER

-887 SEQKRLQTEQAVHPI
+887 SEQKRLQAEQAVHPI
-902 RDKLEQSRLNERE
+902 RDKLEQARLNEQE

-925 EIIESQLDEGV
+925 EINESQLDEAV

-942 EKTTVK
+942 DKTTVK

-988 VEDLTSASNTLE
+988 VADLTSASNTLE

-1109 RFTNM
+1109 RFANM

-1150 SRIVEVSLEEVEK
+1150 SRIVEVTLEEVEK
-1163 MELAN
+1163 MELVN

>member
-1 MVRLIQLK
+1 MRLIQLK

-245 WKKNQF
+245 WKKHQS

-340 AKDIEEAEIEKVA
+340 AKDIEEAGIEKAA

-411 KTEEEINTR
+411 KTEEETNAR

-426 EINNIDLTGQSLLEE
+426 EISNIDLTGQSLLEE

-447 DKRLHVEKIEAKI
+447 DKRSHVEKIETKI

-475 ALRQHQIEIQKELS
+475 TLRQRQIEMQKELS

-531 IKTDWVTAIESALGG
+531 IKTEWVTAIESALGG

-567 LANLNASHAYKP
+567 LANLNASHTYKP

-607 NCYIIPKGESYKN
+607 DCYIIPKGESYKN

-661 RLKALQEKFPSID
+661 RLKALQEKFPSIEK
-674 RNSKDISNKLSEA
+674 SYKDVLNKLSEA
-687 ELQLNDYEEQADSYS
+687 ELQLNDYEEQADSFS
-702 EELKEALND
+702 EELKDALNA
-711 FHQTEIEVEKTQQSI
+711 FHQTEIEVEKIQQSI
-726 AYANEKHS
+726 TYANEKHS
-734 SITNEQNELKTK
+734 NIT
-746 LTQIQIDKTTKSSL
+746 
-760 IHNLENDAHRLL
+760 
-772 EQKTLSEDIKKRHE
+772 
-786 LEYESAR
+786 
-793 KHVNEAE
+793 
-800 IQLQESHFNLKI
+800 
-812 IGNKI
+812 
-817 NELNN
+817 
-822 RINLLTED
+822 
-830 NNALNNKKDLVKTS
+830 
-844 INTESIEALKL
+844 
-855 SLREKITVKDER
+855 
-867 EKILIASRD
+867 
-876 NLAQK
+876 
-881 ETDLRE
+881 
-887 SEQKRLQTEQAVHPI
+887 
-902 RDKLEQSRLNERE
+902 
-915 SKLLFEQFQN
+915 
-925 EIIESQLDEGV
+925 
-936 LSESIT
+936 
-942 EKTTVK
+942 
-948 EVQELCNKL
+948 
-957 QEEINLLGPVN
+957 
-968 LAAIHELTSEKERK
+968 
-982 GYLDSQ
+982 
-988 VEDLTSASNTLE
+988 
-1000 DAIRRI
+1000 
-1006 DKETRD
+1006 
-1012 RLIATFNEVN
+1012 
-1022 KNFTEFFKVLFNGGQ
+1022 
-1037 AQLELLGEE
+1037 
-1046 ILDTGIQVTAQ
+1046 
-1057 PPGKKNTTI
+1057 
-1066 SQLSGGEKA
+1066 
-1075 LTATALVFALFKLNP
+1075 
-1090 APFCLMDE
+1090 
-1098 VDAPLDDSNTL
+1098 
-1109 RFTNM
+1109 
-1114 VTEMSKNTQFL
+1114 
-1125 YVSHNKIAMEMAQ
+1125 
-1138 QLIGVT
+1138 
-1144 MQESGV
+1144 
-1150 SRIVEVSLEEVEK
+1150 
-1163 MELAN
+1163 

>member
-1 MVRLIQLK
+1 MRLIQLK

-118 INNLAVRRKDI
+118 INNLAVRRKDV

-160 ELRSYLEE
+160 ELRNYLEE

-245 WKKNQF
+245 WKKHQS
-251 QVEKLVNELE
+251 QVDKLVNELE

-270 EAEVENLRQAHID
+270 EAEVETLRQAHID

-329 LAKNADDQLKF
+329 LTKNEEDQRKYS
-340 AKDIEEAEIEKVA
+340 KDIKESDIEKIS
-353 LSELYKTKE
+353 LSELYKIKE
-362 ENFNSLKSSIQSVE
+362 ENFNALKSSIRLVE
-376 ATYLDSTEQFNQI
+376 VQYLTSTEQFNQA

-411 KTEEEINTR
+411 KTEEETNAR

-426 EINNIDLTGQSLLEE
+426 EIRNIDLTGQSELEE
-441 KESDLA
+441 KENDLA
-447 DKRLHVEKIEAKI
+447 DKRLHVKNIESKI
-460 DENKSLATDLEEEID
+460 DENKSLTEDLEEEID
-475 ALRQHQIEIQKELS
+475 TLRQHQIEIQKELS

-496 TLAQIQDDTQG
+496 TLLQIQDDTQG

-531 IKTDWVTAIESALGG
+531 IKTEWVTAIESALGV
-546 KLNAVLAQYETI
+546 KLNAILAQYETI

-567 LANLNASHAYKP
+567 LANLNGSHPYKP
-579 KNNKLNSALD
+579 KNTKLNSALD

-607 NCYIIPKGESYKN
+607 SCYIIPKGESYKN

-642 SVSFYGKDASLNGI
+642 SVSFYGKDASLSGI

-661 RLKALQEKFPSID
+661 RLKVLQEKFPSID
-674 RNSKDISNKLSEA
+674 KNYKDVSKKLNEA
-687 ELQLNDYEEQADSYS
+687 QLQLNNYEEQVDSFND
-702 EELKEALND
+702 ELKEALND

-726 AYANEKHS
+726 VYANERLNN
-734 SITNEQNELKTK
+734 ITNEQNELKAK
-746 LTQIQIDKTTKSSL
+746 LTQIEIDKTTKSNL
-760 IHNLENDAHRLL
+760 ILNLENDALQLL
-772 EQKTLSEDIKKRHE
+772 EQKTSSEEIKKRHE
-786 LEYESAR
+786 LEYESA
-793 KHVNEAE
+793 KKQVNEAE

-812 IGNKI
+812 INNKI
-817 NELNN
+817 NELIN
-822 RINLLTED
+822 RFNVLTED
-830 NNALNNKKDLVKTS
+830 NSALNNKKDLAMAS
-844 INTESIEALKL
+844 IDTQIIETLQL
-855 SLREKITVKDER
+855 SLREKITIKDER

-881 ETDLRE
+881 EIDLRE
-887 SEQKRLQTEQAVHPI
+887 CEQKRLQTEQAVHPI
-902 RDKLEQSRLNERE
+902 RDKLEQSRLNEQE

-925 EIIESQLDEGV
+925 EINESQFDEVV

-968 LAAIHELTSEKERK
+968 LAAIHELASEKERK

-1000 DAIRRI
+1000 DAIKRI

-1022 KNFTEFFKVLFNGGQ
+1022 KNFTEFFRILFNGGQ

-1109 RFTNM
+1109 RFADM

-1150 SRIVEVSLEEVEK
+1150 SRIVEVSLEEAEK

>member
-1 MVRLIQLK
+1 MRLIQLK

-160 ELRSYLEE
+160 ELRNYLEE

-202 IIQQIAKLE
+202 IIQQITKLE
-211 SQAVIATKYNELTEK
+211 SQAVIATKYNDLTQK
-226 HKFHQ
+226 QKFHQ
-231 AQVWVLKKRDASIV
+231 AQVWELKKRDASIV
-245 WKKNQF
+245 WKKHQS

-270 EAEVENLRQAHID
+270 EAEVESLRQSHIN

-340 AKDIEEAEIEKVA
+340 TNDIEEAAIEKTK
-353 LSELYKTKE
+353 LTELYKTKE

-376 ATYLDSTEQFNQI
+376 GRYLASVEQFNQAVI
-389 ANQFQST
+389 QFQST

-401 LEKATIDFIH
+401 LEKAMIDFIL
-411 KTEEEINTR
+411 KTEEETNIR
-420 ITFLNN
+420 LAFLNN
-426 EINNIDLTGQSLLEE
+426 EISNIDLTGQSLLNE
-441 KESDLA
+441 KENDLV
-447 DKRLHVEKIEAKI
+447 DKQSHVEKIEGKI
-460 DENKSLATDLEEEID
+460 EENKSLATDLEEEID
-475 ALRQHQIEIQKELS
+475 TLRQQQIEIQKELS

-496 TLAQIQDDTQG
+496 TLAQIQDDAQG

-531 IKTDWVTAIESALGG
+531 IKTEWITAIESALGG
-546 KLNAVLAQYETI
+546 RLNAVLAQYESI

-567 LANLNASHAYKP
+567 LANLNGSHSYKP
-579 KNNKLNSALD
+579 KNNKLNSVLD

-607 NCYIIPKGESYKN
+607 DYYLIPKGESYKN

-661 RLKALQEKFPSID
+661 RLKALQEQFPSIEKSYK
-674 RNSKDISNKLSEA
+674 NILKKLNEA
-687 ELQLNDYEEQADSYS
+687 ELQLNDYEEQADSFND
-702 EELKEALND
+702 ELKEALNEL
-711 FHQTEIEVEKTQQSI
+711 HQTEIEVERIQQSI
-726 AYANEKHS
+726 TYSNEKHS
-734 SITNEQNELKTK
+734 NITNEQNELKEK
-746 LTQIQIDKTTKSSL
+746 LTQIEIDKTAKSSL
-760 IHNLENDAHRLL
+760 IHNLEIDAHRLL
-772 EQKTLSEDIKKRHE
+772 EQKTSSEEIKKRHE
-786 LEYESAR
+786 FEYESV
-793 KHVNEAE
+793 KKQVNEAE

-812 IGNKI
+812 INNKI
-817 NELNN
+817 NELNSK
-822 RINLLTED
+822 INILYED
-830 NNALNNKKDLVKTS
+830 NKALNNKKDLAKAS
-844 INTESIEALKL
+844 IDTEIIEALQL

-887 SEQKRLQTEQAVHPI
+887 CEQKRLQTEQAVHPI
-902 RDKLEQSRLNERE
+902 RDKLEQSRLNEQE

-925 EIIESQLDEGV
+925 EINESQLDEMV

-948 EVQELCNKL
+948 DMQELCNKL
-957 QEEINLLGPVN
+957 QEDINLLGPVN

-1022 KNFTEFFKVLFNGGQ
+1022 KNFTDFFKVLFNGGQ

-1125 YVSHNKIAMEMAQ
+1125 YVSHNKLAMEMAQ

>member
-1 MVRLIQLK
+1 MRLIQLK

-118 INNLAVRRKDI
+118 INNLAVRRKDV

-160 ELRSYLEE
+160 ELRNYLEE

-245 WKKNQF
+245 WKKHQS
-251 QVEKLVNELE
+251 QVDKLVNELE

-270 EAEVENLRQAHID
+270 EAEVETLRQAHID

-329 LAKNADDQLKF
+329 LTKNEEDQLKYS
-340 AKDIEEAEIEKVA
+340 KDIKESDIEKIS
-353 LSELYKTKE
+353 LSELYKIKE
-362 ENFNSLKSSIQSVE
+362 ENFNALKSSIQLVE
-376 ATYLDSTEQFNQI
+376 VQYLTSTEQFNQA

-411 KTEEEINTR
+411 KTEEETNAR

-426 EINNIDLTGQSLLEE
+426 EIRNIDLTGQSELEE
-441 KESDLA
+441 KENDLA
-447 DKRLHVEKIEAKI
+447 DKRLHVKNIESKI
-460 DENKSLATDLEEEID
+460 DENKSLTEDLEEEID
-475 ALRQHQIEIQKELS
+475 TLRQHQIEIQKELS

-496 TLAQIQDDTQG
+496 TLLQIQDDTQG

-531 IKTDWVTAIESALGG
+531 IKTEWVTAIESALGV

-567 LANLNASHAYKP
+567 LANLNGSHPYKP
-579 KNNKLNSALD
+579 KNTKLNSALD

-607 NCYIIPKGESYKN
+607 SCYIIPKGESYKN

-642 SVSFYGKDASLNGI
+642 SVSFYGKDASLSGI

-661 RLKALQEKFPSID
+661 RLKVLQEKFPSID
-674 RNSKDISNKLSEA
+674 KNYKDVSKKLNEA
-687 ELQLNDYEEQADSYS
+687 QLQLNNYEEQVDSFND
-702 EELKEALND
+702 ELKEALND

-726 AYANEKHS
+726 VYANERLNN
-734 SITNEQNELKTK
+734 ITNEQNELKAK
-746 LTQIQIDKTTKSSL
+746 LTQIEIDKTTKSNL
-760 IHNLENDAHRLL
+760 ILNLENDALQLL
-772 EQKTLSEDIKKRHE
+772 EQKTSSEEIKKRHE
-786 LEYESAR
+786 LEYESA
-793 KHVNEAE
+793 KKQVNEAE

-812 IGNKI
+812 INNKI
-817 NELNN
+817 NELMN
-822 RINLLTED
+822 RFNVLTED
-830 NNALNNKKDLVKTS
+830 NSALNNKKDLAMAS
-844 INTESIEALKL
+844 IDTQIIETLQL
-855 SLREKITVKDER
+855 SLREKITIKDER

-881 ETDLRE
+881 EIDLRE
-887 SEQKRLQTEQAVHPI
+887 CEQKRLQTEQAVHPI
-902 RDKLEQSRLNERE
+902 RDKLEQSRLNEQE

-925 EIIESQLDEGV
+925 EINESQFDEVV
-936 LSESIT
+936 LSESII

-968 LAAIHELTSEKERK
+968 LAAIHELASEKERK

-1000 DAIRRI
+1000 DAIKRI

-1022 KNFTEFFKVLFNGGQ
+1022 KNFTEFFRILFNGGQ

-1109 RFTNM
+1109 RFADM

-1150 SRIVEVSLEEVEK
+1150 SRIVEVSLEEAEK

>member
-1 MVRLIQLK
+1 MRLIQLK

-23 LQGQRVGI
+23 LQGQRIGI

-160 ELRSYLEE
+160 ELRNYLEE

-189 RENLSRIQDVLNE
+189 RDNLSRIQDVLNE
-202 IIQQIAKLE
+202 IVQQIAKLE
-211 SQAVIATKYNELTEK
+211 SQAVIATKYNDLTQK
-226 HKFHQ
+226 QKFHQ

-245 WKKNQF
+245 WKKHQS

-270 EAEVENLRQAHID
+270 EAEVESLRQAHIS

-340 AKDIEEAEIEKVA
+340 TNDIEEAAIEKTK
-353 LSELYKTKE
+353 LTELYKTKE

-376 ATYLDSTEQFNQI
+376 GRYLASVEQFNQAVI
-389 ANQFQST
+389 QFQST

-401 LEKATIDFIH
+401 LEKAMIDFIL
-411 KTEEEINTR
+411 KTEEETNIR
-420 ITFLNN
+420 LAFLNN
-426 EINNIDLTGQSLLEE
+426 EISNIDLTGQSLLDE
-441 KESDLA
+441 KENDLV
-447 DKRLHVEKIEAKI
+447 DKQSHVEKIEGKI
-460 DENKSLATDLEEEID
+460 EENKSLATDLEEEID
-475 ALRQHQIEIQKELS
+475 TLRKQQIEIQKELS

-496 TLAQIQDDTQG
+496 TLAQIQDDAQG

-531 IKTDWVTAIESALGG
+531 IKTEWITAIESALGG
-546 KLNAVLAQYETI
+546 RLNAVLAQYESI

-567 LANLNASHAYKP
+567 LANLNGSKSYKP
-579 KNNKLNSALD
+579 KNNKLNSVLD

-607 NCYIIPKGESYKN
+607 DYYLIPKGESYKN

-661 RLKALQEKFPSID
+661 RLKALQEQFPSIEKSYK
-674 RNSKDISNKLSEA
+674 NILKKLNEA
-687 ELQLNDYEEQADSYS
+687 ELQLNDYEEQADSFNDK
-702 EELKEALND
+702 LKEALNEL
-711 FHQTEIEVEKTQQSI
+711 HQTEIEVERIQQSI
-726 AYANEKHS
+726 SYSNEKHS
-734 SITNEQNELKTK
+734 NITNEQNELKEK
-746 LTQIQIDKTTKSSL
+746 LAQIEIDKTAKSSL
-760 IHNLENDAHRLL
+760 IHNLEIDAHRLL
-772 EQKTLSEDIKKRHE
+772 EQKTSSEEIKKRHE
-786 LEYESAR
+786 FEYESV
-793 KHVNEAE
+793 KKQVNEAE

-812 IGNKI
+812 IDNKI
-817 NELNN
+817 NEINN
-822 RINLLTED
+822 KINILYED
-830 NNALNNKKDLVKTS
+830 NKALNNKKDSAKAS
-844 INTESIEALKL
+844 IDTGVIEALQI

-887 SEQKRLQTEQAVHPI
+887 CEQKRLQTEQAVHPI
-902 RDKLEQSRLNERE
+902 RDKLEQSRLNEQE

-925 EIIESQLDEGV
+925 EINESQLDEIV

-1150 SRIVEVSLEEVEK
+1150 SRIVEVSLAEAEK

>member
-1 MVRLIQLK
+1 MRLIQLK

-118 INNLAVRRKDI
+118 INNLAVRRKDV

-160 ELRSYLEE
+160 ELRNYLEE

-245 WKKNQF
+245 WKKHQS
-251 QVEKLVNELE
+251 QVDKLVNELE

-270 EAEVENLRQAHID
+270 EAEVETLRQAHID

-329 LAKNADDQLKF
+329 LTKNEEDQLKYS
-340 AKDIEEAEIEKVA
+340 KDIKESDIEKIS
-353 LSELYKTKE
+353 LSELYKIKE
-362 ENFNSLKSSIQSVE
+362 ENFNALKSSIQLVE
-376 ATYLDSTEQFNQI
+376 VQYLTSTEQFNQA

-411 KTEEEINTR
+411 KTEEETNAR

-426 EINNIDLTGQSLLEE
+426 EIRNIDLTGQSELEE
-441 KESDLA
+441 KENDLA
-447 DKRLHVEKIEAKI
+447 DKRLHVKNIESKI
-460 DENKSLATDLEEEID
+460 DENKSLTEDLEEEID
-475 ALRQHQIEIQKELS
+475 TLRQHQIEIQKELS

-496 TLAQIQDDTQG
+496 TLLQIQDDTQG

-531 IKTDWVTAIESALGG
+531 IKTEWVTAIESALGV

-567 LANLNASHAYKP
+567 LANLNGSHPYKP
-579 KNNKLNSALD
+579 KNTKLNSALD

-607 NCYIIPKGESYKN
+607 SCYIIPKGESYKN

-642 SVSFYGKDASLNGI
+642 SVSFYGKDASLSGI

-661 RLKALQEKFPSID
+661 RLKVLQEKFPSID
-674 RNSKDISNKLSEA
+674 KNYKDVSKKLNEA
-687 ELQLNDYEEQADSYS
+687 QLQLNNYEEQVDSFND
-702 EELKEALND
+702 ELKEALND

-726 AYANEKHS
+726 VYANERLNN
-734 SITNEQNELKTK
+734 ITNEQNELKAK
-746 LTQIQIDKTTKSSL
+746 LTQIEIDKTTKSNL
-760 IHNLENDAHRLL
+760 ILNLENDALQLL
-772 EQKTLSEDIKKRHE
+772 EQKTLSEEIKKRHE
-786 LEYESAR
+786 LEYESA
-793 KHVNEAE
+793 KKQVNEAE

-812 IGNKI
+812 INNKI
-817 NELNN
+817 NELIN
-822 RINLLTED
+822 RFNVLTED
-830 NNALNNKKDLVKTS
+830 NSALNNKKDLAMAS
-844 INTESIEALKL
+844 IDTQIIETLQL
-855 SLREKITVKDER
+855 SLREKITIKDER

-881 ETDLRE
+881 EIDLRE
-887 SEQKRLQTEQAVHPI
+887 CEQKRLQTEQAVHPI
-902 RDKLEQSRLNERE
+902 RDKLEQSRLNEQE

-925 EIIESQLDEGV
+925 EINESQFDEVV
-936 LSESIT
+936 LSESII

-968 LAAIHELTSEKERK
+968 LAAIHELASEKERK

-1000 DAIRRI
+1000 DAIKRI

-1022 KNFTEFFKVLFNGGQ
+1022 KNFTEFFRILFNGGQ

-1109 RFTNM
+1109 RFADM

-1150 SRIVEVSLEEVEK
+1150 SRIVEVSLEEAEK

>member
-1 MVRLIQLK
+1 MRLIQLK

-329 LAKNADDQLKF
+329 LTKNADDQLKF

-362 ENFNSLKSSIQSVE
+362 ENFNSLKSSIQLVE

-925 EIIESQLDEGV
+925 EINESQLDEGV

-948 EVQELCNKL
+948 EVQDLCNKL

>member
-1 MVRLIQLK
+1 MRLIQLK

-118 INNLAVRRKDI
+118 INNLAVRRKDV

-160 ELRSYLEE
+160 ELRNYLEE

-245 WKKNQF
+245 WKKHQS
-251 QVEKLVNELE
+251 QVDKLVNELE

-270 EAEVENLRQAHID
+270 EAEVETLRQAHID

-329 LAKNADDQLKF
+329 LTKNEEDQLKYS
-340 AKDIEEAEIEKVA
+340 KDIKESDIEKIS
-353 LSELYKTKE
+353 LSELYKIKE
-362 ENFNSLKSSIQSVE
+362 ENFNALKSSIQLVE
-376 ATYLDSTEQFNQI
+376 VQYLTSTEQFNQA

-411 KTEEEINTR
+411 KTEEETNAR

-426 EINNIDLTGQSLLEE
+426 EIRNIDLTGQSELEE
-441 KESDLA
+441 KENDLA
-447 DKRLHVEKIEAKI
+447 DKRLHVKNIESKI
-460 DENKSLATDLEEEID
+460 DENKSLTEDLEEEID
-475 ALRQHQIEIQKELS
+475 TLRQHQIEIQKELS

-496 TLAQIQDDTQG
+496 TLLQIQDDTQG

-531 IKTDWVTAIESALGG
+531 IKTEWVTAIESALGV
-546 KLNAVLAQYETI
+546 KLNAILAQYETI

-567 LANLNASHAYKP
+567 LANLNGSHPYKP
-579 KNNKLNSALD
+579 KNTKLNSALD

-607 NCYIIPKGESYKN
+607 SCYIIPKGESYKN

-642 SVSFYGKDASLNGI
+642 SVSFYGKDASLSGI

-661 RLKALQEKFPSID
+661 RLKVLQEKFPSID
-674 RNSKDISNKLSEA
+674 KNYKDVSKKLNEA
-687 ELQLNDYEEQADSYS
+687 QLQLNNYEEQVDSFND
-702 EELKEALND
+702 ELKEALND

-726 AYANEKHS
+726 VYANERLNN
-734 SITNEQNELKTK
+734 ITNEQNELKAK
-746 LTQIQIDKTTKSSL
+746 LTQIEIDKTTKSNL
-760 IHNLENDAHRLL
+760 ILNLENDALQLL
-772 EQKTLSEDIKKRHE
+772 EQKTSSEEIKKRHE
-786 LEYESAR
+786 LEYESA
-793 KHVNEAE
+793 KKQVNEAE

-812 IGNKI
+812 INNKI
-817 NELNN
+817 NELIN
-822 RINLLTED
+822 RFNVLTED
-830 NNALNNKKDLVKTS
+830 NSALNNKKDLAMAS
-844 INTESIEALKL
+844 IDTQIIETLQF
-855 SLREKITVKDER
+855 SLREKITIKDER

-881 ETDLRE
+881 EIDLRE
-887 SEQKRLQTEQAVHPI
+887 CEQKRLQTEQAVHPI
-902 RDKLEQSRLNERE
+902 RDKLEQSRLNEQE

-925 EIIESQLDEGV
+925 EINESQFDEVV
-936 LSESIT
+936 LSESII

-968 LAAIHELTSEKERK
+968 LAAIHELASEKERK

-1000 DAIRRI
+1000 DAIKRI

-1022 KNFTEFFKVLFNGGQ
+1022 KNFTEFFRILFNGGQ

-1109 RFTNM
+1109 RFADM

-1150 SRIVEVSLEEVEK
+1150 SRIVEVSLEEAEK

>member
-1 MVRLIQLK
+1 MRLIQLK

-118 INNLAVRRKDI
+118 INNLAVRRKDV

-160 ELRSYLEE
+160 ELRNYLEE

-245 WKKNQF
+245 WKKHQS
-251 QVEKLVNELE
+251 QVDKLVNELE

-270 EAEVENLRQAHID
+270 EAEVETLRQAHID

-329 LAKNADDQLKF
+329 LTKNEEDQLKYS
-340 AKDIEEAEIEKVA
+340 KDIKESDIEKIS
-353 LSELYKTKE
+353 LSELYKIKE
-362 ENFNSLKSSIQSVE
+362 ENFNALKSSIQLVE
-376 ATYLDSTEQFNQI
+376 VQYLTSTEQFNQA

-411 KTEEEINTR
+411 KTEEETNAR

-426 EINNIDLTGQSLLEE
+426 EIRNIDLTGQSELEE
-441 KESDLA
+441 KENDLA
-447 DKRLHVEKIEAKI
+447 DKRLHVKNIESKI
-460 DENKSLATDLEEEID
+460 DENKSLTEDLEEEID
-475 ALRQHQIEIQKELS
+475 TLRQHQIEIQKELS

-496 TLAQIQDDTQG
+496 TLLQIQDDTQG

-531 IKTDWVTAIESALGG
+531 IKTEWVTAIESALGV

-567 LANLNASHAYKP
+567 LANLNGSHPYKP
-579 KNNKLNSALD
+579 KNTKLNSALD

-607 NCYIIPKGESYKN
+607 SCYIIPKGESYKN

-642 SVSFYGKDASLNGI
+642 SVSFYGKDASLSGI

-661 RLKALQEKFPSID
+661 RLKVLQEKFPSID
-674 RNSKDISNKLSEA
+674 KNYKDVSKKLNEA
-687 ELQLNDYEEQADSYS
+687 QLQLNNYEEQVDSFND
-702 EELKEALND
+702 ELKEALND

-726 AYANEKHS
+726 VYANERLNN
-734 SITNEQNELKTK
+734 ITNEQNELKAK
-746 LTQIQIDKTTKSSL
+746 LTQIEIDKTTKSNL
-760 IHNLENDAHRLL
+760 ILNLENDALQLL
-772 EQKTLSEDIKKRHE
+772 EQKTSSEEIKKRHE
-786 LEYESAR
+786 LEYESA
-793 KHVNEAE
+793 KKQVNEAE

-812 IGNKI
+812 INNKI
-817 NELNN
+817 NELIN
-822 RINLLTED
+822 RFNVLTED
-830 NNALNNKKDLVKTS
+830 NSALNNKKDLAMAS
-844 INTESIEALKL
+844 IDTQIIETLQL
-855 SLREKITVKDER
+855 SLREKITIKDER

-881 ETDLRE
+881 EIDLRE
-887 SEQKRLQTEQAVHPI
+887 CEQKRLQTEQAVHPI
-902 RDKLEQSRLNERE
+902 RDKLEQSRLNEQE

-925 EIIESQLDEGV
+925 EINESQFDEVV

-968 LAAIHELTSEKERK
+968 LAAIHELASEKERK

-1000 DAIRRI
+1000 DAIKRI

-1022 KNFTEFFKVLFNGGQ
+1022 KNFTEFFRILFNGGQ

-1109 RFTNM
+1109 RFADM

-1150 SRIVEVSLEEVEK
+1150 SRIVEVSLEEAEK

>member
-1 MVRLIQLK
+1 MRLIQLK

-362 ENFNSLKSSIQSVE
+362 ENFNSLKSSIQLVE
-376 ATYLDSTEQFNQI
+376 ATYLDSTEQFNQV

-496 TLAQIQDDTQG
+496 TLAQMQDDTQG

-607 NCYIIPKGESYKN
+607 DCYIIPKGESYKN

-642 SVSFYGKDASLNGI
+642 SVSFYGKDASLDGI

-844 INTESIEALKL
+844 INTESIEALKM

-902 RDKLEQSRLNERE
+902 RDKLEQSRLNEQE

-925 EIIESQLDEGV
+925 EINESQLDEV
-936 LSESIT
+936 ILSESIT

>member
-1 MVRLIQLK
+1 MRLIQLK

-329 LAKNADDQLKF
+329 LTKNADDQLKF

-925 EIIESQLDEGV
+925 EINESQLDEGV

>member
-1 MVRLIQLK
+1 MRLIQLK

-118 INNLAVRRKDI
+118 INNLAVRRKDV

-160 ELRSYLEE
+160 ELRNYLEE

-245 WKKNQF
+245 WKKHQS
-251 QVEKLVNELE
+251 QVDKLVNELE

-270 EAEVENLRQAHID
+270 EAEVETLRQAHID

-329 LAKNADDQLKF
+329 LTKNEEDQLKYS
-340 AKDIEEAEIEKVA
+340 KDIKESDIEKIS
-353 LSELYKTKE
+353 LSELYKIKE
-362 ENFNSLKSSIQSVE
+362 ENFNALKSSIQLVE
-376 ATYLDSTEQFNQI
+376 VQYLTSTEQFNQA

-411 KTEEEINTR
+411 KTEEETNAR

-426 EINNIDLTGQSLLEE
+426 EIRNIDLTGQSELEE
-441 KESDLA
+441 KENDLA
-447 DKRLHVEKIEAKI
+447 DKRLHVKNIESKI
-460 DENKSLATDLEEEID
+460 DENKSLTEDLEEEID
-475 ALRQHQIEIQKELS
+475 TLRQHQIEIQKELS

-496 TLAQIQDDTQG
+496 TLLQIQDDTQG

-531 IKTDWVTAIESALGG
+531 IKTEWVTAIESALGV
-546 KLNAVLAQYETI
+546 KLNAILAQYETI

-567 LANLNASHAYKP
+567 LANLNGSHPYKP
-579 KNNKLNSALD
+579 KNTKLNSALD

-607 NCYIIPKGESYKN
+607 SCYIIPKGESYKN

-642 SVSFYGKDASLNGI
+642 SVSFYGKDASLSGI

-661 RLKALQEKFPSID
+661 RLKVLQEKFPSID
-674 RNSKDISNKLSEA
+674 KNYKDVSKKLNEA
-687 ELQLNDYEEQADSYS
+687 QLQLNNYEEQVDSFND
-702 EELKEALND
+702 ELKEALND

-726 AYANEKHS
+726 VYANERLNN
-734 SITNEQNELKTK
+734 ITNEQNELKAK
-746 LTQIQIDKTTKSSL
+746 LTQIEIDKTTKSNL
-760 IHNLENDAHRLL
+760 ILNLENDALQLL
-772 EQKTLSEDIKKRHE
+772 EQKTLSEEIKKRHE
-786 LEYESAR
+786 LEYESA
-793 KHVNEAE
+793 KKQVNEAE

-812 IGNKI
+812 INNKI
-817 NELNN
+817 NELMN
-822 RINLLTED
+822 RFNVLTED
-830 NNALNNKKDLVKTS
+830 NSALNNKKDLAMAS
-844 INTESIEALKL
+844 IDTQIIETLQL
-855 SLREKITVKDER
+855 SLREKITIKDER

-881 ETDLRE
+881 EIDLRE
-887 SEQKRLQTEQAVHPI
+887 CEQKRLQTEQAVHPI
-902 RDKLEQSRLNERE
+902 RDKLEQSRLNEQE

-925 EIIESQLDEGV
+925 EINESQFDEVV

-968 LAAIHELTSEKERK
+968 LAAIHELASEKERK

-1000 DAIRRI
+1000 DAIKRI

-1022 KNFTEFFKVLFNGGQ
+1022 KNFTEFFRILFNGGQ

-1109 RFTNM
+1109 RFADM

-1150 SRIVEVSLEEVEK
+1150 SRIVEVSLEEAEK

>member
-118 INNLAVRRKDI
+118 INNLAVRRKDV

-160 ELRSYLEE
+160 ELRNYLEE

-245 WKKNQF
+245 WKKHQS
-251 QVEKLVNELE
+251 QVDKLVNELE

-270 EAEVENLRQAHID
+270 EAEVETLRQAHID

-329 LAKNADDQLKF
+329 LTKNEEDQLKYS
-340 AKDIEEAEIEKVA
+340 KDIKESDIEKIS
-353 LSELYKTKE
+353 LSELYKIKE
-362 ENFNSLKSSIQSVE
+362 ENFNALKSSIQLVE
-376 ATYLDSTEQFNQI
+376 VQYLTSTEQFNQA

-411 KTEEEINTR
+411 KTEEETNAR

-426 EINNIDLTGQSLLEE
+426 EIRNIDLTGQSELEE
-441 KESDLA
+441 KENDLA
-447 DKRLHVEKIEAKI
+447 DKRLHVKNIESKI
-460 DENKSLATDLEEEID
+460 DENKSLTEDLEEEID
-475 ALRQHQIEIQKELS
+475 TLRQHQIEIQKELS

-496 TLAQIQDDTQG
+496 TLLQIQDDTQG

-531 IKTDWVTAIESALGG
+531 IKTEWVTAIESALGV

-567 LANLNASHAYKP
+567 LANLNGSHPYKP
-579 KNNKLNSALD
+579 KNTKLNSALD

-607 NCYIIPKGESYKN
+607 SCYIIPKGESYKN

-642 SVSFYGKDASLNGI
+642 SVSFYGKDASLSGI

-661 RLKALQEKFPSID
+661 RLKVLQEKFPSID
-674 RNSKDISNKLSEA
+674 KNYKDVSKKLNEA
-687 ELQLNDYEEQADSYS
+687 QLQLNNYEEQVDSFND
-702 EELKEALND
+702 ELKEALND

-726 AYANEKHS
+726 VYANERLNN
-734 SITNEQNELKTK
+734 ITNEQNELKAK
-746 LTQIQIDKTTKSSL
+746 LTQIEIDKTTKSNL
-760 IHNLENDAHRLL
+760 ILNLENDALQLL
-772 EQKTLSEDIKKRHE
+772 EQKTSSEEIKKRHE
-786 LEYESAR
+786 LEYESA
-793 KHVNEAE
+793 KKQVNEAE

-812 IGNKI
+812 INNKI
-817 NELNN
+817 NELIN
-822 RINLLTED
+822 RFNVLTED
-830 NNALNNKKDLVKTS
+830 NSALNNKKDLAMAS
-844 INTESIEALKL
+844 IDTQIIETLQL
-855 SLREKITVKDER
+855 SLREKITIKDER

-881 ETDLRE
+881 EIDLRE
-887 SEQKRLQTEQAVHPI
+887 CEQKRLQTEQAVHPI
-902 RDKLEQSRLNERE
+902 RDKLEQSRLNEQE

-925 EIIESQLDEGV
+925 EINESQFDEVV

-968 LAAIHELTSEKERK
+968 LAAIHELASEKERK

-1000 DAIRRI
+1000 DAIKRI

-1022 KNFTEFFKVLFNGGQ
+1022 KNFTEFFRILFNGGQ

-1109 RFTNM
+1109 RFADM

-1150 SRIVEVSLEEVEK
+1150 SRIVEVSLEEAEK

>member
-1 MVRLIQLK
+1 MRLIQLK

-329 LAKNADDQLKF
+329 LTKNADDQLKF

-362 ENFNSLKSSIQSVE
+362 ENFNSLKSSIQLVE
-376 ATYLDSTEQFNQI
+376 ATYLDSTEQFNQV

-426 EINNIDLTGQSLLEE
+426 EINNIDLTGQYLLEE

-496 TLAQIQDDTQG
+496 TLAQIQDDAQG

>member
-1 MVRLIQLK
+1 MRLIQLK

-44 SVKWVLGESSAKEMR
+44 SIKWVLGESSAKEMR

-362 ENFNSLKSSIQSVE
+362 ENFNSLKSSIQLVE
-376 ATYLDSTEQFNQI
+376 ATYLDSTEQFNQV

-925 EIIESQLDEGV
+925 EINESQLDEGV